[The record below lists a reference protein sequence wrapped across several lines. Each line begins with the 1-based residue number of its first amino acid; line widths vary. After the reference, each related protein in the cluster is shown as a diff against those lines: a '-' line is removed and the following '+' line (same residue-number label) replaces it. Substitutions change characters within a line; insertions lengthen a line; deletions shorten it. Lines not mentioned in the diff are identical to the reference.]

1 MGEPTSN
8 VKVAVRVRPMNRR
21 ELGLATKC
29 VVDMEGNQTILA
41 HPTTKP
47 GERKPPKTFAFD
59 YCFWSMDET
68 NTEKFSSQETVFK
81 CVGADILENAFQ
93 GYNACIFAYGQT
105 GSGKSYTMMG
115 AADNGGLIPRL
126 CVTLFD
132 SIVSKSNEILSFKV
146 EVSYMEIYNE
156 KVRDLLD
163 PGTTKHNLKVREH
176 KILGPY
182 VDGLQVLAVTK
193 YEDIEKLMNEGNKS
207 RTVAATSMNEESSRS
222 HAVFNIIVTQTLKD
236 LASGVTGEK
245 VSKVSLVDLAG
256 SERAAKTGA
265 AGERLKE
272 GSNIN
277 KSLSTLGLVIS
288 TLADQSAG
296 KGAKNKFVP
305 YRDSVLTWLLK
316 DNLGGNSKTAMIATI
331 SPALD
336 NYEETLSTL
345 RYADRAKRIVNHAVV
360 NEDPNARIIR
370 ELREEVDKL
379 KVQLTEAESLKAPDL
394 KERLLESEKLM
405 KDMTTTWEEKLAKT
419 EKLHQERQQ
428 ALEKMGISVQT
439 SGIKVEQDK
448 NFLVNLNADP
458 SLNELLVY
466 YLKDHTLVG
475 RPDAPTP
482 QDIQL
487 SGLGIQPEHCIID
500 LEGEDVYITPM
511 PEARCCVNGDCV
523 TQKTLLRNGNRIFL
537 GNHHFF
543 RINCPRS
550 GVGSVASTPDVEV
563 SRADYDFAQ
572 NEVMMVELMND
583 PIQNA
588 MKSLESQHEKDK
600 EGALEKQR
608 EMYEKKLEVL
618 RQQLSSPVQNKQAVE
633 SFGGLSHAVSNPN
646 LHPRYTQ
653 WVEERDELFRQG
665 LAKLRE
671 EIVKANALV
680 REANSLAQELEKM
693 TEFHVTLQIPASNL
707 SPNRK
712 RGIIISE
719 PAIQVKRKGR
729 STQVWSMEKL
739 ENRIIDMRDYYQEVM
754 EQGREIQDMEDRED
768 PFYESQENHNL
779 IGVANV
785 FLECL
790 YHDIRFEYAVPI
802 ISQQGEAS
810 GRLHVEVVK
819 VAGTVPDRLQADA
832 HSDGSSSES
841 HSSFEII
848 DPEGEGAPLG
858 GPLTFRLKILEATDL
873 PPSLSH
879 FVFCQYT
886 FWGHPSSVVVPPVIN
901 PELPS
906 YRSVKGTTMRFEHSR
921 EFTVNVSEEFMD
933 FLENGAW
940 SIEVWGHRSAGF
952 DSTKPGWEVDHVS
965 QKAKSLRD
973 RWGELIRK
981 IELWVEIQELNE
993 QGEYTPVELQ
1003 VKPEVLTG
1011 GVFQLRQGHSRR
1023 IQVKVKPVH
1032 NSGTLPI
1039 ICESITSIA
1048 VGCVAARSKL
1058 QKGLDSYQE
1067 DDLTLL
1073 RERWSEA
1080 LMRRRDYLDKQI
1092 QQMINKEYK
1101 SDNDKEREGSL
1112 IDQWVCLT
1120 EERNAVLV
1128 PAPNS
1133 GIPGAPADWSP
1144 PHGMEIHIPVLFL
1157 DLNAD
1162 DMSTPGLR
1170 EGPQAAG
1177 VNSILPKEHGT
1188 KLFNLPIIKYMEKDE
1203 LEVCA
1208 VASWDSSIH
1217 DSINLNRIT
1226 PSNERV
1232 YLITKVTVRLSHP
1245 ASMELVL
1252 RKRICV
1258 NIYKKQGFMA
1268 SLKKNL
1274 DIGQKDMVTAC
1285 GITYEVVS
1293 NIPKASEEIEDRET
1307 LAMMAVSGVD
1317 NETTEG
1323 ESYIEK
1329 YTKGVSAVE
1338 SILALDRLRQ
1348 EVAVKET
1355 LAAIGRP
1362 LRKVASVPNIQQAMS
1377 RLESPG
1383 SRDEEYGSPRSESH
1397 GDISSSLPLQLTEN
1411 HSLPNQHYLH
1421 KDMFRPRVKESSRD
1435 SLGSPDYPLGSPVG
1449 VFPFGSPKAASPIT
1463 KFSKPLRP
1471 VLEEL
1476 NKELTPLLDKEK
1488 DDIPQEDEKTPLATE
1503 DGAFRF
1509 TTSAPVQIPVPKE
1522 SSLDAPRGSRFE
1534 DEEISLSPIFI
1545 RVPFQEPSPQD
1556 QSADREKRISL
1567 LLDEPIASS
1576 PLRIRGEMAPRA
1588 SAAQLSRQ
1596 PPPHHSSSSSS
1607 SSDSSSSN
1615 STEEGSLSDPTSPT
1629 MFLNLHADVQSPPK
1643 SKRGLRHMD
1652 EKDNSAVETEIQL
1665 EEEVDVRQTS
1675 DLDVHEEDTGSSD
1688 SSDSSNSTDSLDTSD
1703 DEDEN
1708 ETMATHSINIPASS
1722 SSSHRNPRQHEENH
1736 REEDFAEFEAYNPTK
1751 DLDMSFEVPDQE
1763 ESAASPPLEQ
1773 VAKTDLVTPVS
1784 DASDDLQRGST
1795 RSVTSSGYGSQA
1807 ASNLTLADEAIL
1819 NDGVNGQKGKD
1830 VSTDLEDA
1838 AAKISDDKR
1847 DTSDSDFDE
1856 DSLTHDGDAS
1866 QSEVSPRLQR
1876 PNTLLLDSSC
1886 KPERTDQESGPAV
1899 AEDVDVSEPTLD
1911 DDTNVVIQPEND
1923 DNGEQERT
1931 EHTEADPN
1939 ASSSEGLQTLTATD
1953 TQVLEGNAQEA
1964 EKLKSLEDNKNE
1976 DDEITASQPSEALI
1990 AGEDSLESSE
2000 PLTPYQP
2007 EPTVVEEQ
2015 LVEFQESVSET
2026 KLQGGP
2032 SEVQEEPTELPEE
2045 DSEAPS
2051 AELKEQLLEEERIH
2065 DGMPNEEA
2073 STEKPNDFHHEE
2085 ANTQDTSTVVL
2096 NDAHPSISLEAPEK
2110 SEELAESTNDASNI
2124 TEATAQAAK
2133 DELPDQTLY
2142 KVDSGYYSPTNTLT
2156 RGKTK
2161 EEEEDV
2167 TPTEQTNAF
2176 FEEEG
2181 DLSISSQEVP
2191 SSETEDGEK
2200 TPTLESLSPHTEN
2213 SGPSTAC
2220 VHASYESEEVDE
2232 ESNTSA
2238 DMSCEEQRI
2247 EDIPKALEPPQ
2258 LVVPETENDEELAE
2272 RTEDPEGESNSALL
2286 NAAETSTPD
2295 NLSDAD
2301 DNLSVCSVDSRPDSR
2316 RGSVIEVPPWLGV
2329 GEYVDVGRDKHGVVK
2344 FVGETEFASG
2354 PWVGVELDMDAGRN
2368 DGEVKG
2374 VRYFKCRPNYGIF
2387 VRPDKV
2393 TQASR
2398 RRSTRSRPSP
2408 SSSKSTS
2415 SKGTSSQVGTS
2426 PGQKSSQ
2433 RVSGSNTLPRTKR
2446 KEKTNS

>member
-29 VVDMEGNQTILA
+29 VVDMEGNQTILG

-47 GERKPPKTFAFD
+47 GDRKPPKTFAFD

-68 NTEKFSSQETVFK
+68 NTEKFSSQEIVFK
-81 CVGADILENAFQ
+81 SVGADILENAFQ

-115 AADNGGLIPRL
+115 TADNGGLIPRL
-126 CVTLFD
+126 CLSLFD
-132 SIVSKSNEILSFKV
+132 SIVSKSNEMLSFKV

-182 VDGLQVLAVTK
+182 VDGLQILAVTK

-296 KGAKNKFVP
+296 KGHKNKFVP

-394 KERLLESEKLM
+394 KERLVESEKLM

-487 SGLGIQPEHCIID
+487 SGLGIQTEHCIMD
-500 LEGEDVYITPM
+500 LEGEDVYLTPM

-608 EMYEKKLEVL
+608 EMYEKKLEML
-618 RQQLSSPVQNKQAVE
+618 RQQLSSPVQNKQLPGSE
-633 SFGGLSHAVSNPN
+633 SFGGLSHGVSNPN

-819 VAGTVPDRLQADA
+819 VAGTIPDRLQADA

-848 DPEGEGAPLG
+848 DQEGEGAPLG

-886 FWGHPSSVVVPPVIN
+886 FWGHSSSVVVPPVIN

-921 EFTVNVSEEFMD
+921 EFTVNVTEEFMD

-1067 DDLTLL
+1067 DDLNLL

-1101 SDNDKEREGSL
+1101 TDNDKEREGSL

-1252 RKRICV
+1252 RKRVCV

-1383 SRDEEYGSPRSESH
+1383 SRDEEYGSHLRLPRSESH

-1421 KDMFRPRVKESSRD
+1421 KDMFRPRVKEGSRE

-1449 VFPFGSPKAASPIT
+1449 VFPFGSPKAASPMGS

-1476 NKELTPLLDKEK
+1476 NKELTPLLDQEK
-1488 DDIPQEDEKTPLATE
+1488 
-1503 DGAFRF
+1503 
-1509 TTSAPVQIPVPKE
+1509 
-1522 SSLDAPRGSRFE
+1522 
-1534 DEEISLSPIFI
+1534 
-1545 RVPFQEPSPQD
+1545 
-1556 QSADREKRISL
+1556 
-1567 LLDEPIASS
+1567 
-1576 PLRIRGEMAPRA
+1576 
-1588 SAAQLSRQ
+1588 
-1596 PPPHHSSSSSS
+1596 
-1607 SSDSSSSN
+1607 
-1615 STEEGSLSDPTSPT
+1615 
-1629 MFLNLHADVQSPPK
+1629 
-1643 SKRGLRHMD
+1643 
-1652 EKDNSAVETEIQL
+1652 
-1665 EEEVDVRQTS
+1665 
-1675 DLDVHEEDTGSSD
+1675 
-1688 SSDSSNSTDSLDTSD
+1688 SD
-1703 DEDEN
+1703 DEDES
-1708 ETMATHSINIPASS
+1708 ETMATHSISIPASS
-1722 SSSHRNPRQHEENH
+1722 SHHNQRQHEENH
-1736 REEDFAEFEAYNPTK
+1736 TREEDFAEFEAYNPTK
-1751 DLDMSFEVPDQE
+1751 DLDMSFEGPEQE
-1763 ESAASPPLEQ
+1763 ENAASPPLEQ
-1773 VAKTDLVTPVS
+1773 IAKTDLVTPVS

-1807 ASNLTLADEAIL
+1807 ASNLTLADEMIL

-1830 VSTDLEDA
+1830 VATDLADA
-1838 AAKISDDKR
+1838 AAKISHDKR
-1847 DTSDSDFDE
+1847 DTSDSDFEE
-1856 DSLTHDGDAS
+1856 DSPIQDGAS

-1876 PNTLLLDSSC
+1876 PNTLPLDSSC
-1886 KPERTDQESGPAV
+1886 KPSEPERTAQESSPT
-1899 AEDVDVSEPTLD
+1899 VDDNVEEKERTLD
-1911 DDTNVVIQPEND
+1911 DDMNVVVQSEND
-1923 DNGEQERT
+1923 DIKEQKRT
-1931 EHTEADPN
+1931 DQNETEPDESECQGLPTLA
-1939 ASSSEGLQTLTATD
+1939 ASD
-1953 TQVLEGNAQEA
+1953 TQAIENDTQEA
-1964 EKLKSLEDNKNE
+1964 ERVDSLEDSKTE
-1976 DDEITASQPSEALI
+1976 DNDITEPSEALPI
-1990 AGEDSLESSE
+1990 TEESLETSE
-2000 PLTPYQP
+2000 PLTPYQA

-2015 LVEFQESVSET
+2015 LVEFQELVSET
-2026 KLQGGP
+2026 KIQEGP
-2032 SEVQEEPTELPEE
+2032 SQAQEEPTEILEADSKGPSELEEELIPEHQE
-2045 DSEAPS
+2045 GFDEAP
-2051 AELKEQLLEEERIH
+2051 EEERI
-2065 DGMPNEEA
+2065 DEDVPDESEPTEEH
-2073 STEKPNDFHHEE
+2073 NDFQHDQEIS
-2085 ANTQDTSTVVL
+2085 TQETSNIVL
-2096 NDAHPSISLEAPEK
+2096 NDAHPTICLEDPESTEK
-2110 SEELAESTNDASNI
+2110 SEEPTESSNDTSNI
-2124 TEATAQAAK
+2124 AEPAARSAK
-2133 DELPDQTLY
+2133 DELAEQTLC

-2156 RGKTK
+2156 RGKNK
-2161 EEEEDV
+2161 EEDDV
-2167 TPTEQTNAF
+2167 TPTGEQSF
-2176 FEEEG
+2176 FKEEI
-2181 DLSISSQEVP
+2181 DSSISNQEVP
-2191 SSETEDGEK
+2191 LSETEDGEK
-2200 TPTLESLSPHTEN
+2200 TPTLESVSPHIEN
-2213 SGPSTAC
+2213 SGP
-2220 VHASYESEEVDE
+2220 ASVQASHESADEDE
-2232 ESNTSA
+2232 EIPPSA
-2238 DMSCEEQRI
+2238 DASCKEQMI

-2258 LVVPETENDEELAE
+2258 LVLPETENSQELTD
-2272 RTEDPEGESNSALL
+2272 RTENPEDESNLALL
-2286 NAAETSTPD
+2286 NAAGTSTPD
-2295 NLSDAD
+2295 NMSDAD
-2301 DNLSVCSVDSRPDSR
+2301 DNLSVCSIDSRPDSR

-2329 GEYVDVGRDKHGVVK
+2329 GEYVSVGRDKYGVVK
-2344 FVGETEFASG
+2344 FVGETVFASG
-2354 PWVGVELDMDAGRN
+2354 MWVGVELDIDTGKN

-2408 SSSKSTS
+2408 GSTKPLPKGMSSSQ
-2415 SKGTSSQVGTS
+2415 GGTS

-2433 RVSGSNTLPRTKR
+2433 RPSGSNTLPRTKR
-2446 KEKTNS
+2446 KEKANS

>member
-819 VAGTVPDRLQADA
+819 VAGTVPDRLQTDA

-1080 LMRRRDYLDKQI
+1080 LMRRRDYLDEQI
-1092 QQMINKEYK
+1092 HQMINKEYK

-1188 KLFNLPIIKYMEKDE
+1188 KLFNLPIIKYMEKD
-1203 LEVCA
+1203 VCA

-1488 DDIPQEDEKTPLATE
+1488 
-1503 DGAFRF
+1503 
-1509 TTSAPVQIPVPKE
+1509 
-1522 SSLDAPRGSRFE
+1522 
-1534 DEEISLSPIFI
+1534 
-1545 RVPFQEPSPQD
+1545 
-1556 QSADREKRISL
+1556 
-1567 LLDEPIASS
+1567 
-1576 PLRIRGEMAPRA
+1576 
-1588 SAAQLSRQ
+1588 
-1596 PPPHHSSSSSS
+1596 
-1607 SSDSSSSN
+1607 
-1615 STEEGSLSDPTSPT
+1615 
-1629 MFLNLHADVQSPPK
+1629 
-1643 SKRGLRHMD
+1643 
-1652 EKDNSAVETEIQL
+1652 
-1665 EEEVDVRQTS
+1665 
-1675 DLDVHEEDTGSSD
+1675 
-1688 SSDSSNSTDSLDTSD
+1688 SD
-1703 DEDEN
+1703 DEDES
-1708 ETMATHSINIPASS
+1708 ETMATHSINIPAS

-1876 PNTLLLDSSC
+1876 PNTLPLDSSC

-1899 AEDVDVSEPTLD
+1899 AENDDVNEPTLN
-1911 DDTNVVIQPEND
+1911 DDTNVVTQPEND

-1964 EKLKSLEDNKNE
+1964 EKLNSLEDNKNE
-1976 DDEITASQPSEALI
+1976 DGEITASQPSEALI
-1990 AGEDSLESSE
+1990 AGEDSLEYSE
-2000 PLTPYQP
+2000 PLTPCQP

-2032 SEVQEEPTELPEE
+2032 SKVQEEPTELPEE

-2051 AELKEQLLEEERIH
+2051 AELVEQLLEEERIH
-2065 DGMPNEEA
+2065 DDISNEGA
-2073 STEKPNDFHHEE
+2073 STENPNDFHQEE
-2085 ANTQDTSTVVL
+2085 QANTEEVSTVVL
-2096 NDAHPSISLEAPEK
+2096 NDAHPSISLEGPEK
-2110 SEELAESTNDASNI
+2110 SEELAESTNEASNI

-2181 DLSISSQEVP
+2181 DSSISSQEVP

-2200 TPTLESLSPHTEN
+2200 TPTLESLSPHIEN
-2213 SGPSTAC
+2213 SGPSTAR

-2238 DMSCEEQRI
+2238 DASCEEQRI

-2258 LVVPETENDEELAE
+2258 LVVPETENDQELAE
-2272 RTEDPEGESNSALL
+2272 RTEDPEGGSNSALL

-2329 GEYVDVGRDKHGVVK
+2329 GEYVDVGRDKHGMVK

-2354 PWVGVELDMDAGRN
+2354 PWVGVELDMDSGRN

-2408 SSSKSTS
+2408 SSSKSAS
-2415 SKGTSSQVGTS
+2415 SKGTSSSQVGTS

-2433 RVSGSNTLPRTKR
+2433 RVYGSNTLPRTKR

>member
-29 VVDMEGNQTILA
+29 VVDMEGNQTILG

-47 GERKPPKTFAFD
+47 GDRKPPKTFAFD

-68 NTEKFSSQETVFK
+68 NTEKFSSQEIVFK
-81 CVGADILENAFQ
+81 SVGADILENAFQ

-115 AADNGGLIPRL
+115 TADNGGLIPRL
-126 CVTLFD
+126 CLSLFD
-132 SIVSKSNEILSFKV
+132 SIVSKSNEMLSFKV

-182 VDGLQVLAVTK
+182 VDGLQILAVTK

-296 KGAKNKFVP
+296 KGHKNKFVP

-394 KERLLESEKLM
+394 KERLVESEKLM

-487 SGLGIQPEHCIID
+487 SGLGIQTEHCIMD
-500 LEGEDVYITPM
+500 LEGEDVYLTPM

-608 EMYEKKLEVL
+608 EMYEKKLEML
-618 RQQLSSPVQNKQAVE
+618 RQQLSSPVQNKQLPGSE
-633 SFGGLSHAVSNPN
+633 SFGGLSHGVSNPN

-819 VAGTVPDRLQADA
+819 VAGTIPDRLQADA

-848 DPEGEGAPLG
+848 DQEGEGAPLG

-886 FWGHPSSVVVPPVIN
+886 FWGHSSSVVVPPVIN

-921 EFTVNVSEEFMD
+921 EFTVNVTEEFMD

-1067 DDLTLL
+1067 DDLNLL

-1080 LMRRRDYLDKQI
+1080 LMRRREHLDKQI

-1101 SDNDKEREGSL
+1101 TDNDKEREGSL

-1188 KLFNLPIIKYMEKDE
+1188 KLFNLPIIKYMEKD
-1203 LEVCA
+1203 VCA

-1252 RKRICV
+1252 RKRVCV

-1383 SRDEEYGSPRSESH
+1383 SRDEEYGSHLRLPRSESH

-1421 KDMFRPRVKESSRD
+1421 KDMFRPRVKEGSRE

-1449 VFPFGSPKAASPIT
+1449 VFPFGSPKAASPMGS

-1476 NKELTPLLDKEK
+1476 NKELTPLLDQEK
-1488 DDIPQEDEKTPLATE
+1488 GDSPQEEEKTPLATE

-1509 TTSAPVQIPVPKE
+1509 TTSAPVQIPTPKDG
-1522 SSLDAPRGSRFE
+1522 SLDVLRSGRFVDE
-1534 DEEISLSPIFI
+1534 DISVSPIFI

-1556 QSADREKRISL
+1556 KAADREKRISL
-1567 LLDEPIASS
+1567 LLDEPIANS
-1576 PLRIRGEMAPRA
+1576 PIRIQGEMAPRV
-1588 SAAQLSRQ
+1588 SAPAAGLPRQ
-1596 PPPHHSSSSSS
+1596 PAPQGSSSSSS

-1615 STEEGSLSDPTSPT
+1615 S
-1629 MFLNLHADVQSPPK
+1629 
-1643 SKRGLRHMD
+1643 
-1652 EKDNSAVETEIQL
+1652 
-1665 EEEVDVRQTS
+1665 
-1675 DLDVHEEDTGSSD
+1675 
-1688 SSDSSNSTDSLDTSD
+1688 SD
-1703 DEDEN
+1703 DENES
-1708 ETMATHSINIPASS
+1708 ETMATHSISIPASS
-1722 SSSHRNPRQHEENH
+1722 SHHNQRQCEENH
-1736 REEDFAEFEAYNPTK
+1736 AREEDFAEFEAYNPTK
-1751 DLDMSFEVPDQE
+1751 DLDMSFEGPEQE
-1763 ESAASPPLEQ
+1763 ENAASPPPEQ

-1807 ASNLTLADEAIL
+1807 ASNLTLADETIL

-1830 VSTDLEDA
+1830 VATDLEDA
-1838 AAKISDDKR
+1838 AAKISHDKR
-1847 DTSDSDFDE
+1847 DTSDSDFEE
-1856 DSLTHDGDAS
+1856 DSPIQDGAS

-1876 PNTLLLDSSC
+1876 PNTLPLDSSC
-1886 KPERTDQESGPAV
+1886 KPSEPERTDHESSPTV
-1899 AEDVDVSEPTLD
+1899 ADNVEEKERTLGD
-1911 DDTNVVIQPEND
+1911 DMNVVIQSEND
-1923 DNGEQERT
+1923 DIKEQKRT
-1931 EHTEADPN
+1931 DQNETEPDESECQGLPTLA
-1939 ASSSEGLQTLTATD
+1939 ASD
-1953 TQVLEGNAQEA
+1953 TQAIESDTQEA
-1964 EKLKSLEDNKNE
+1964 ERVDSLEDSKTEDNE
-1976 DDEITASQPSEALI
+1976 IKEPSEASLI
-1990 AGEDSLESSE
+1990 TEESVETSE
-2000 PLTPYQP
+2000 PLTPYQA

-2015 LVEFQESVSET
+2015 LVEFQELVSET
-2026 KLQGGP
+2026 KIQEGP
-2032 SEVQEEPTELPEE
+2032 SKVQEEQTELPEA
-2045 DSEAPS
+2045 DSEGPS
-2051 AELKEQLLEEERIH
+2051 GTVPKDQDQELEEQLLPEHQAEFDRAPEEERI
-2065 DGMPNEEA
+2065 DEDVPDESEP
-2073 STEKPNDFHHEE
+2073 TEKPNDYQHDQEI
-2085 ANTQDTSTVVL
+2085 NTQETSNIVL
-2096 NDAHPSISLEAPEK
+2096 NDAHPTICLEGPESTEK
-2110 SEELAESTNDASNI
+2110 SEEPTESSNDTSNI
-2124 TEATAQAAK
+2124 AETAGRSAK
-2133 DELPDQTLY
+2133 DELAEQTLC

-2156 RGKTK
+2156 RGKNK
-2161 EEEEDV
+2161 EEDDV
-2167 TPTEQTNAF
+2167 TPTGEQSF
-2176 FEEEG
+2176 FKEEI
-2181 DLSISSQEVP
+2181 DSSISNQEVP

-2200 TPTLESLSPHTEN
+2200 TPTLESVSPHIEN
-2213 SGPSTAC
+2213 SGPSTASAM
-2220 VHASYESEEVDE
+2220 ASHESADEDE
-2232 ESNTSA
+2232 EIPPSA
-2238 DMSCEEQRI
+2238 DASCEEQRI

-2258 LVVPETENDEELAE
+2258 LVLPETENSQELTD
-2272 RTEDPEGESNSALL
+2272 RTENPEVESNLALL
-2286 NAAETSTPD
+2286 NAAGTSTPD
-2295 NLSDAD
+2295 NMSDAD
-2301 DNLSVCSVDSRPDSR
+2301 DNLSVCSIDSRPDSR

-2329 GEYVDVGRDKHGVVK
+2329 GEYVSVGRDKHGVVK

-2354 PWVGVELDMDAGRN
+2354 MWVGVELDIDTGKN

-2408 SSSKSTS
+2408 GSTKPLPKGMSSSQ
-2415 SKGTSSQVGTS
+2415 GGTS

-2433 RVSGSNTLPRTKR
+2433 RPSGSNTLPRTKR

>member
-29 VVDMEGNQTILA
+29 VVDMEGNQTILG

-47 GERKPPKTFAFD
+47 GDRKPPKTFAFD

-68 NTEKFSSQETVFK
+68 NTEKFSSQEIVFK
-81 CVGADILENAFQ
+81 SVGADILENAFQ

-115 AADNGGLIPRL
+115 TADNGGLIPRL
-126 CVTLFD
+126 CLSLFD
-132 SIVSKSNEILSFKV
+132 SIVSKSNEMLSFKV

-182 VDGLQVLAVTK
+182 VDGLQILAVTK

-296 KGAKNKFVP
+296 KGHKNKFVP

-394 KERLLESEKLM
+394 KERLVESEKLM

-487 SGLGIQPEHCIID
+487 SGLGIQTEHCIMD
-500 LEGEDVYITPM
+500 LEGEDVYLTPM

-608 EMYEKKLEVL
+608 EMYEKKLEML
-618 RQQLSSPVQNKQAVE
+618 RQQLSSPVQNKQLPGSE
-633 SFGGLSHAVSNPN
+633 SFGGLSHGVSNPN

-819 VAGTVPDRLQADA
+819 VAGTIPDRLQADA

-848 DPEGEGAPLG
+848 DQEGEGAPLG

-886 FWGHPSSVVVPPVIN
+886 FWGHSSSVVVPPVIN

-921 EFTVNVSEEFMD
+921 EFTVNVTEEFMD

-1067 DDLTLL
+1067 DDLNLL

-1101 SDNDKEREGSL
+1101 TDNDKEREGSL

-1188 KLFNLPIIKYMEKDE
+1188 KLFNLPIIKYMEKD
-1203 LEVCA
+1203 VCA

-1252 RKRICV
+1252 RKRVCV

-1383 SRDEEYGSPRSESH
+1383 SRDEEYGSHLRLPRSESH

-1421 KDMFRPRVKESSRD
+1421 KDMFRPRVKEGSRE

-1449 VFPFGSPKAASPIT
+1449 VFPFGSPKAASPMGS

-1476 NKELTPLLDKEK
+1476 NKELTPLLDQEK
-1488 DDIPQEDEKTPLATE
+1488 
-1503 DGAFRF
+1503 
-1509 TTSAPVQIPVPKE
+1509 
-1522 SSLDAPRGSRFE
+1522 
-1534 DEEISLSPIFI
+1534 
-1545 RVPFQEPSPQD
+1545 
-1556 QSADREKRISL
+1556 
-1567 LLDEPIASS
+1567 
-1576 PLRIRGEMAPRA
+1576 
-1588 SAAQLSRQ
+1588 
-1596 PPPHHSSSSSS
+1596 
-1607 SSDSSSSN
+1607 
-1615 STEEGSLSDPTSPT
+1615 TEEGSLSDPTSPT
-1629 MFLNLHADVQSPPK
+1629 MFLNLHADVQSPPT
-1643 SKRGLRHMD
+1643 STQGQRHM
-1652 EKDNSAVETEIQL
+1652 
-1665 EEEVDVRQTS
+1665 
-1675 DLDVHEEDTGSSD
+1675 
-1688 SSDSSNSTDSLDTSD
+1688 SD
-1703 DEDEN
+1703 DEDES
-1708 ETMATHSINIPASS
+1708 ETMATHSISIPASS
-1722 SSSHRNPRQHEENH
+1722 SHHNQRQHEENH
-1736 REEDFAEFEAYNPTK
+1736 TREEDFAEFEAYNPTK
-1751 DLDMSFEVPDQE
+1751 DLDMSFEGPEQE
-1763 ESAASPPLEQ
+1763 ENAASPPLEQ
-1773 VAKTDLVTPVS
+1773 IAKTDLVTPVS

-1807 ASNLTLADEAIL
+1807 ASNLTLADEMIL

-1830 VSTDLEDA
+1830 VATDLADA
-1838 AAKISDDKR
+1838 AAKISHDKR
-1847 DTSDSDFDE
+1847 DTSDSDFEE
-1856 DSLTHDGDAS
+1856 DSPIQDGAS

-1876 PNTLLLDSSC
+1876 PNTLPLDSSC
-1886 KPERTDQESGPAV
+1886 KPSEPERTAQESSPT
-1899 AEDVDVSEPTLD
+1899 VDDNVEEKERTLD
-1911 DDTNVVIQPEND
+1911 DDMNVVVQSEND
-1923 DNGEQERT
+1923 DIKEQKRT
-1931 EHTEADPN
+1931 DQNETEPDESECQGLPTLA
-1939 ASSSEGLQTLTATD
+1939 ASD
-1953 TQVLEGNAQEA
+1953 TQAIENDTQEA
-1964 EKLKSLEDNKNE
+1964 ERVDSLEDSKTE
-1976 DDEITASQPSEALI
+1976 DNDITEPSEALPI
-1990 AGEDSLESSE
+1990 TEESLETSE
-2000 PLTPYQP
+2000 PLTPYQA

-2015 LVEFQESVSET
+2015 LVEFQELVSET
-2026 KLQGGP
+2026 KIQEGP
-2032 SEVQEEPTELPEE
+2032 SQAQEEPTEILEADSKGPSELEEELIPEHQE
-2045 DSEAPS
+2045 GFDEAP
-2051 AELKEQLLEEERIH
+2051 EEERI
-2065 DGMPNEEA
+2065 DEDVPDESEPTEEH
-2073 STEKPNDFHHEE
+2073 NDFQHDQEIS
-2085 ANTQDTSTVVL
+2085 TQETSNIVL
-2096 NDAHPSISLEAPEK
+2096 NDAHPTICLEDPESTEK
-2110 SEELAESTNDASNI
+2110 SEEPTESSNDTSNI
-2124 TEATAQAAK
+2124 AEPAARSAK
-2133 DELPDQTLY
+2133 DELAEQTLC

-2156 RGKTK
+2156 RGKNK
-2161 EEEEDV
+2161 EEDDV
-2167 TPTEQTNAF
+2167 TPTGEQSF
-2176 FEEEG
+2176 FKEEI
-2181 DLSISSQEVP
+2181 DSSISNQEVP
-2191 SSETEDGEK
+2191 LSETEDGEK
-2200 TPTLESLSPHTEN
+2200 TPTLESVSPHIEN
-2213 SGPSTAC
+2213 SGP
-2220 VHASYESEEVDE
+2220 ASVQASHESADEDE
-2232 ESNTSA
+2232 EIPPSA
-2238 DMSCEEQRI
+2238 DASCKEQMI

-2258 LVVPETENDEELAE
+2258 LVLPETENSQELTD
-2272 RTEDPEGESNSALL
+2272 RTENPEDESNLALL
-2286 NAAETSTPD
+2286 NAAGTSTPD
-2295 NLSDAD
+2295 NMSDAD
-2301 DNLSVCSVDSRPDSR
+2301 DNLSVCSIDSRPDSR

-2329 GEYVDVGRDKHGVVK
+2329 GEYVSVGRDKYGVVK
-2344 FVGETEFASG
+2344 FVGETVFASG
-2354 PWVGVELDMDAGRN
+2354 MWVGVELDIDTGKN

-2408 SSSKSTS
+2408 GSTKPLPKGMSSSQ
-2415 SKGTSSQVGTS
+2415 GGTS

-2433 RVSGSNTLPRTKR
+2433 RPSGSNTLPRTKR
-2446 KEKTNS
+2446 KEKANS

>member
-1383 SRDEEYGSPRSESH
+1383 SRDEEYGSHLRLPRSESH

-1488 DDIPQEDEKTPLATE
+1488 
-1503 DGAFRF
+1503 
-1509 TTSAPVQIPVPKE
+1509 
-1522 SSLDAPRGSRFE
+1522 
-1534 DEEISLSPIFI
+1534 
-1545 RVPFQEPSPQD
+1545 
-1556 QSADREKRISL
+1556 
-1567 LLDEPIASS
+1567 
-1576 PLRIRGEMAPRA
+1576 
-1588 SAAQLSRQ
+1588 
-1596 PPPHHSSSSSS
+1596 
-1607 SSDSSSSN
+1607 
-1615 STEEGSLSDPTSPT
+1615 
-1629 MFLNLHADVQSPPK
+1629 
-1643 SKRGLRHMD
+1643 
-1652 EKDNSAVETEIQL
+1652 
-1665 EEEVDVRQTS
+1665 
-1675 DLDVHEEDTGSSD
+1675 
-1688 SSDSSNSTDSLDTSD
+1688 SD

>member
-29 VVDMEGNQTILA
+29 VVDMEGNQTILG

-47 GERKPPKTFAFD
+47 GDRKPPKTFAFD

-68 NTEKFSSQETVFK
+68 NTEKFSSQEIVFK
-81 CVGADILENAFQ
+81 SVGADILENAFQ

-115 AADNGGLIPRL
+115 TADNGGLIPRL
-126 CVTLFD
+126 CLSLFD
-132 SIVSKSNEILSFKV
+132 SIVSKSNEMLSFKV

-182 VDGLQVLAVTK
+182 VDGLQILAVTK

-296 KGAKNKFVP
+296 KGHKNKFVP

-394 KERLLESEKLM
+394 KERLVESEKLM

-487 SGLGIQPEHCIID
+487 SGLGIQTEHCIMD
-500 LEGEDVYITPM
+500 LEGEDVYLTPM

-608 EMYEKKLEVL
+608 EMYEKKLEML
-618 RQQLSSPVQNKQAVE
+618 RQQLSSPVQNKQLPGSE
-633 SFGGLSHAVSNPN
+633 SFGGLSHGVSNPN

-819 VAGTVPDRLQADA
+819 VAGTIPDRLQADA

-848 DPEGEGAPLG
+848 DQEGEGAPLG

-886 FWGHPSSVVVPPVIN
+886 FWGHSSSVVVPPVIN

-921 EFTVNVSEEFMD
+921 EFTVNVTEEFMD

-1067 DDLTLL
+1067 DDLNLL

-1080 LMRRRDYLDKQI
+1080 LMRRREHLDKQI

-1101 SDNDKEREGSL
+1101 TDNDKEREGSL

-1188 KLFNLPIIKYMEKDE
+1188 KLFNLPIIKYMEKD
-1203 LEVCA
+1203 VCA

-1252 RKRICV
+1252 RKRVCV

-1383 SRDEEYGSPRSESH
+1383 SRDEEYGSHLRLPRSESH

-1421 KDMFRPRVKESSRD
+1421 KDMFRPRVKEGSRE

-1449 VFPFGSPKAASPIT
+1449 VFPFGSPKAASPMGS

-1476 NKELTPLLDKEK
+1476 NKELTPLLDQEK
-1488 DDIPQEDEKTPLATE
+1488 
-1503 DGAFRF
+1503 
-1509 TTSAPVQIPVPKE
+1509 
-1522 SSLDAPRGSRFE
+1522 
-1534 DEEISLSPIFI
+1534 
-1545 RVPFQEPSPQD
+1545 
-1556 QSADREKRISL
+1556 
-1567 LLDEPIASS
+1567 
-1576 PLRIRGEMAPRA
+1576 
-1588 SAAQLSRQ
+1588 
-1596 PPPHHSSSSSS
+1596 
-1607 SSDSSSSN
+1607 
-1615 STEEGSLSDPTSPT
+1615 
-1629 MFLNLHADVQSPPK
+1629 
-1643 SKRGLRHMD
+1643 
-1652 EKDNSAVETEIQL
+1652 
-1665 EEEVDVRQTS
+1665 
-1675 DLDVHEEDTGSSD
+1675 
-1688 SSDSSNSTDSLDTSD
+1688 SD
-1703 DEDEN
+1703 DENES
-1708 ETMATHSINIPASS
+1708 ETMATHSISIPASS
-1722 SSSHRNPRQHEENH
+1722 SHHNQRQCEENH
-1736 REEDFAEFEAYNPTK
+1736 AREEDFAEFEAYNPTK
-1751 DLDMSFEVPDQE
+1751 DLDMSFEGPEQE
-1763 ESAASPPLEQ
+1763 ENAASPPPEQ

-1807 ASNLTLADEAIL
+1807 ASNLTLADETIL

-1830 VSTDLEDA
+1830 VATDLEDA
-1838 AAKISDDKR
+1838 AAKISHDKR
-1847 DTSDSDFDE
+1847 DTSDSDFEE
-1856 DSLTHDGDAS
+1856 DSPIQDGAS

-1876 PNTLLLDSSC
+1876 PNTLPLDSSC
-1886 KPERTDQESGPAV
+1886 KPSEPERTDHESSPTV
-1899 AEDVDVSEPTLD
+1899 ADNVEEKERTLGD
-1911 DDTNVVIQPEND
+1911 DMNVVIQSEND
-1923 DNGEQERT
+1923 DIKEQKRT
-1931 EHTEADPN
+1931 DQNETEPDESECQGLPTLA
-1939 ASSSEGLQTLTATD
+1939 ASD
-1953 TQVLEGNAQEA
+1953 TQAIESDTQEA
-1964 EKLKSLEDNKNE
+1964 ERVDSLEDSKTEDNE
-1976 DDEITASQPSEALI
+1976 IKEPSEASLI
-1990 AGEDSLESSE
+1990 TEESVETSE
-2000 PLTPYQP
+2000 PLTPYQA

-2015 LVEFQESVSET
+2015 LVEFQELVSET
-2026 KLQGGP
+2026 KIQEGP
-2032 SEVQEEPTELPEE
+2032 SKVQEEQTELPEA
-2045 DSEAPS
+2045 DSEGPS
-2051 AELKEQLLEEERIH
+2051 GTVPKDQDQELEEQLLPEHQAEFDRAPEEERI
-2065 DGMPNEEA
+2065 DEDVPDESEP
-2073 STEKPNDFHHEE
+2073 TEKPNDYQHDQEI
-2085 ANTQDTSTVVL
+2085 NTQETSNIVL
-2096 NDAHPSISLEAPEK
+2096 NDAHPTICLEGPESTEK
-2110 SEELAESTNDASNI
+2110 SEEPTESSNDTSNI
-2124 TEATAQAAK
+2124 AETAGRSAK
-2133 DELPDQTLY
+2133 DELAEQTLC

-2156 RGKTK
+2156 RGKNK
-2161 EEEEDV
+2161 EEDDV
-2167 TPTEQTNAF
+2167 TPTGEQSF
-2176 FEEEG
+2176 FKEEI
-2181 DLSISSQEVP
+2181 DSSISNQEVP

-2200 TPTLESLSPHTEN
+2200 TPTLESVSPHIEN
-2213 SGPSTAC
+2213 SGPSTASAM
-2220 VHASYESEEVDE
+2220 ASHESADEDE
-2232 ESNTSA
+2232 EIPPSA
-2238 DMSCEEQRI
+2238 DASCEEQRI

-2258 LVVPETENDEELAE
+2258 LVLPETENSQELTD
-2272 RTEDPEGESNSALL
+2272 RTENPEVESNLALL
-2286 NAAETSTPD
+2286 NAAGTSTPD
-2295 NLSDAD
+2295 NMSDAD
-2301 DNLSVCSVDSRPDSR
+2301 DNLSVCSIDSRPDSR

-2329 GEYVDVGRDKHGVVK
+2329 GEYVSVGRDKHGVVK

-2354 PWVGVELDMDAGRN
+2354 MWVGVELDIDTGKN

-2408 SSSKSTS
+2408 GSTKPLPKGMSSSQ
-2415 SKGTSSQVGTS
+2415 GGTS

-2433 RVSGSNTLPRTKR
+2433 RPSGSNTLPRTKR

>member
-29 VVDMEGNQTILA
+29 VVDMEGNQTILG

-59 YCFWSMDET
+59 HCFWSMDET

-115 AADNGGLIPRL
+115 TADNGGLIPRL
-126 CVTLFD
+126 CISLFE
-132 SIVSKSNEILSFKV
+132 SIMSKSNEILSFKV

-182 VDGLQVLAVTK
+182 VDGLQILAVTK

-296 KGAKNKFVP
+296 KGHKNKFVP

-345 RYADRAKRIVNHAVV
+345 RYADRAKRIVNHAVI

-394 KERLLESEKLM
+394 KERLVESEKLM

-618 RQQLSSPVQNKQAVE
+618 RQQLSSPVQNKQTVE
-633 SFGGLSHAVSNPN
+633 SFGGLSHGVSNPN

-819 VAGTVPDRLQADA
+819 VAGTIPDRLQADA
-832 HSDGSSSES
+832 RSDGSSSES

-848 DPEGEGAPLG
+848 DQEGEGAPLG

-921 EFTVNVSEEFMD
+921 EFTVNVTEEFMD

-965 QKAKSLRD
+965 QKAKSLSD

-1101 SDNDKEREGSL
+1101 TDNDKEREGSL

-1188 KLFNLPIIKYMEKDE
+1188 KLFNLPIIKYMEKD
-1203 LEVCA
+1203 VCA

-1252 RKRICV
+1252 RKRVCV

-1421 KDMFRPRVKESSRD
+1421 KDMFRNRVKEGSRE

-1449 VFPFGSPKAASPIT
+1449 VFPFGSPKAASPMAS

-1488 DDIPQEDEKTPLATE
+1488 
-1503 DGAFRF
+1503 
-1509 TTSAPVQIPVPKE
+1509 
-1522 SSLDAPRGSRFE
+1522 
-1534 DEEISLSPIFI
+1534 
-1545 RVPFQEPSPQD
+1545 
-1556 QSADREKRISL
+1556 
-1567 LLDEPIASS
+1567 
-1576 PLRIRGEMAPRA
+1576 
-1588 SAAQLSRQ
+1588 
-1596 PPPHHSSSSSS
+1596 
-1607 SSDSSSSN
+1607 
-1615 STEEGSLSDPTSPT
+1615 
-1629 MFLNLHADVQSPPK
+1629 
-1643 SKRGLRHMD
+1643 
-1652 EKDNSAVETEIQL
+1652 
-1665 EEEVDVRQTS
+1665 
-1675 DLDVHEEDTGSSD
+1675 
-1688 SSDSSNSTDSLDTSD
+1688 SD
-1703 DEDEN
+1703 DEDET

-1722 SSSHRNPRQHEENH
+1722 SSSHHNQRQHEEDH
-1736 REEDFAEFEAYNPTK
+1736 REEEFAEFEAYNPTK

-1763 ESAASPPLEQ
+1763 ENTASPPLGQ
-1773 VAKTDLVTPVS
+1773 AAKTDLVTPVS

-1807 ASNLTLADEAIL
+1807 ASSLTLADEAIL
-1819 NDGVNGQKGKD
+1819 NEGVNGQKETTMD
-1830 VSTDLEDA
+1830 DTA
-1838 AAKISDDKR
+1838 AAKITDDKR
-1847 DTSDSDFDE
+1847 DTSDSDFEE
-1856 DSLTHDGDAS
+1856 DSLIQDGVS

-1876 PNTLLLDSSC
+1876 PNTLPLDSSC
-1886 KPERTDQESGPAV
+1886 KPSEPERTDHESSPTIAHNDE
-1899 AEDVDVSEPTLD
+1899 AKERTLD
-1911 DDTNVVIQPEND
+1911 DDTNVVIQS
-1923 DNGEQERT
+1923 DNEQERT
-1931 EHTEADPN
+1931 DQTEGESGGPEN
-1939 ASSSEGLQTLTATD
+1939 QGLLKQTPSD
-1953 TQVLEGNAQEA
+1953 TQAIEGNTE
-1964 EKLKSLEDNKNE
+1964 ETERVETLEDSQTEDNE
-1976 DDEITASQPSEALI
+1976 IGQPQPSEAVPLKD
-1990 AGEDSLESSE
+1990 ESLESSE
-2000 PLTPYQP
+2000 PLTPYQS
-2007 EPTVVEEQ
+2007 EPAVVEEQ
-2015 LVEFQESVSET
+2015 LVEFQELVSET
-2026 KLQGGP
+2026 KLQEGP
-2032 SEVQEEPTELPEE
+2032 NKVQEEPTELSETEIPE
-2045 DSEAPS
+2045 
-2051 AELKEQLLEEERIH
+2051 AELPEIELPEADSKGPSEPEEQLLLEDQEGFQGALEEDRI
-2065 DGMPNEEA
+2065 DEDVAQEA
-2073 STEKPNDFHHEE
+2073 ESTEEPNDFQHDQEIDTHE
-2085 ANTQDTSTVVL
+2085 TSNVV
-2096 NDAHPSISLEAPEK
+2096 NDAHPPICSEGPEQ
-2110 SEELAESTNDASNI
+2110 SEESTESSNDALNV
-2124 TEATAQAAK
+2124 TETAARAAK
-2133 DELPDQTLY
+2133 DELTEQTLC

-2161 EEEEDV
+2161 EEDDV
-2167 TPTEQTNAF
+2167 TPTGEETF
-2176 FEEEG
+2176 FTEEI
-2181 DLSISSQEVP
+2181 DSSISNQQVP
-2191 SSETEDGEK
+2191 SSETDDGEK
-2200 TPTLESLSPHTEN
+2200 TPTLESVTQHIEN
-2213 SGPSTAC
+2213 SGPSTASAQDS
-2220 VHASYESEEVDE
+2220 HEAEDVDE
-2232 ESNTSA
+2232 ETNPPA
-2238 DMSCEEQRI
+2238 DALSEEQRI

-2258 LVVPETENDEELAE
+2258 LVLPENGKELADRTENAE
-2272 RTEDPEGESNSALL
+2272 GDSNTGLL
-2286 NAAETSTPD
+2286 NAAGTSTPD
-2295 NLSDAD
+2295 NMSDID
-2301 DNLSVCSVDSRPDSR
+2301 DNLSVCSGDSRPDSR
-2316 RGSVIEVPPWLGV
+2316 RGSVIEVPTWLGV
-2329 GEYVDVGRDKHGVVK
+2329 GEYVSVGRDKHGVVK

-2354 PWVGVELDMDAGRN
+2354 PWVGVELDLDTGRN

-2408 SSSKSTS
+2408 GSTKPLP
-2415 SKGTSSQVGTS
+2415 KGGTS
-2426 PGQKSSQ
+2426 PAQKSSSQ

>member
-819 VAGTVPDRLQADA
+819 VAGTVPDRLQTDA

-1080 LMRRRDYLDKQI
+1080 LMRRRDYLDEQI
-1092 QQMINKEYK
+1092 HQMINKEYK

-1188 KLFNLPIIKYMEKDE
+1188 KLFNLPIIKYMEKD
-1203 LEVCA
+1203 VCA

-1383 SRDEEYGSPRSESH
+1383 SRDEEYGSHLRLPRSESH

-1488 DDIPQEDEKTPLATE
+1488 
-1503 DGAFRF
+1503 
-1509 TTSAPVQIPVPKE
+1509 
-1522 SSLDAPRGSRFE
+1522 
-1534 DEEISLSPIFI
+1534 
-1545 RVPFQEPSPQD
+1545 
-1556 QSADREKRISL
+1556 
-1567 LLDEPIASS
+1567 
-1576 PLRIRGEMAPRA
+1576 
-1588 SAAQLSRQ
+1588 
-1596 PPPHHSSSSSS
+1596 
-1607 SSDSSSSN
+1607 
-1615 STEEGSLSDPTSPT
+1615 
-1629 MFLNLHADVQSPPK
+1629 
-1643 SKRGLRHMD
+1643 
-1652 EKDNSAVETEIQL
+1652 
-1665 EEEVDVRQTS
+1665 
-1675 DLDVHEEDTGSSD
+1675 
-1688 SSDSSNSTDSLDTSD
+1688 SD
-1703 DEDEN
+1703 DEDES
-1708 ETMATHSINIPASS
+1708 ETMATHSINIPAS

-1876 PNTLLLDSSC
+1876 PNTLPLDSSC

-1899 AEDVDVSEPTLD
+1899 AENDDVNEPTLN
-1911 DDTNVVIQPEND
+1911 DDTNVVTQPEND

-1964 EKLKSLEDNKNE
+1964 EKLNSLEDNKNE
-1976 DDEITASQPSEALI
+1976 DGEITASQPSEALI
-1990 AGEDSLESSE
+1990 AGEDSLEYSE
-2000 PLTPYQP
+2000 PLTPCQP

-2032 SEVQEEPTELPEE
+2032 SKVQEEPTELPEE

-2051 AELKEQLLEEERIH
+2051 AELVEQLLEEERIH
-2065 DGMPNEEA
+2065 DDISNEGA
-2073 STEKPNDFHHEE
+2073 STENPNDFHQEE
-2085 ANTQDTSTVVL
+2085 QANTEEVSTVVL
-2096 NDAHPSISLEAPEK
+2096 NDAHPSISLEGPEK
-2110 SEELAESTNDASNI
+2110 SEELAESTNEASNI

-2181 DLSISSQEVP
+2181 DSSISSQEVP

-2200 TPTLESLSPHTEN
+2200 TPTLESLSPHIEN
-2213 SGPSTAC
+2213 SGPSTAR

-2238 DMSCEEQRI
+2238 DASCEEQRI

-2258 LVVPETENDEELAE
+2258 LVVPETENDQELAE
-2272 RTEDPEGESNSALL
+2272 RTEDPEGGSNSALL

-2329 GEYVDVGRDKHGVVK
+2329 GEYVDVGRDKHGMVK

-2354 PWVGVELDMDAGRN
+2354 PWVGVELDMDSGRN

-2408 SSSKSTS
+2408 SSSKSAS
-2415 SKGTSSQVGTS
+2415 SKGTSSSQVGTS

-2433 RVSGSNTLPRTKR
+2433 RVYGSNTLPRTKR

>member
-1383 SRDEEYGSPRSESH
+1383 SRDEEYGSHLRLPRSESH

-1488 DDIPQEDEKTPLATE
+1488 
-1503 DGAFRF
+1503 
-1509 TTSAPVQIPVPKE
+1509 
-1522 SSLDAPRGSRFE
+1522 
-1534 DEEISLSPIFI
+1534 
-1545 RVPFQEPSPQD
+1545 
-1556 QSADREKRISL
+1556 
-1567 LLDEPIASS
+1567 
-1576 PLRIRGEMAPRA
+1576 
-1588 SAAQLSRQ
+1588 
-1596 PPPHHSSSSSS
+1596 
-1607 SSDSSSSN
+1607 
-1615 STEEGSLSDPTSPT
+1615 TEEGSLSDPTSPT

-1643 SKRGLRHMD
+1643 SKRGLRHM
-1652 EKDNSAVETEIQL
+1652 
-1665 EEEVDVRQTS
+1665 
-1675 DLDVHEEDTGSSD
+1675 
-1688 SSDSSNSTDSLDTSD
+1688 SD

>member
-29 VVDMEGNQTILA
+29 VVDMEGNQTILG

-47 GERKPPKTFAFD
+47 GDRKPPKTFAFD

-68 NTEKFSSQETVFK
+68 NTEKFSSQEIVFK
-81 CVGADILENAFQ
+81 SVGADILENAFQ

-115 AADNGGLIPRL
+115 TADNGGLIPRL
-126 CVTLFD
+126 CLSLFD
-132 SIVSKSNEILSFKV
+132 SIVSKSNEMLSFKV

-182 VDGLQVLAVTK
+182 VDGLQILAVTK

-296 KGAKNKFVP
+296 KGHKNKFVP

-394 KERLLESEKLM
+394 KERLVESEKLM

-487 SGLGIQPEHCIID
+487 SGLGIQTEHCIMD
-500 LEGEDVYITPM
+500 LEGEDVYLTPM

-608 EMYEKKLEVL
+608 EMYEKKLEML
-618 RQQLSSPVQNKQAVE
+618 RQQLSSPVQNKQLPGSE
-633 SFGGLSHAVSNPN
+633 SFGGLSHGVSNPN

-819 VAGTVPDRLQADA
+819 VAGTIPDRLQADA

-848 DPEGEGAPLG
+848 DQEGEGAPLG

-886 FWGHPSSVVVPPVIN
+886 FWGHSSSVVVPPVIN

-921 EFTVNVSEEFMD
+921 EFTVNVTEEFMD

-1067 DDLTLL
+1067 DDLNLL

-1101 SDNDKEREGSL
+1101 TDNDKEREGSL

-1188 KLFNLPIIKYMEKDE
+1188 KLFNLPIIKYMEKD
-1203 LEVCA
+1203 VCA

-1252 RKRICV
+1252 RKRVCV

-1421 KDMFRPRVKESSRD
+1421 KDMFRPRVKEGSRE

-1449 VFPFGSPKAASPIT
+1449 VFPFGSPKAASPMGS

-1476 NKELTPLLDKEK
+1476 NKELTPLLDQEK
-1488 DDIPQEDEKTPLATE
+1488 
-1503 DGAFRF
+1503 
-1509 TTSAPVQIPVPKE
+1509 
-1522 SSLDAPRGSRFE
+1522 
-1534 DEEISLSPIFI
+1534 
-1545 RVPFQEPSPQD
+1545 
-1556 QSADREKRISL
+1556 
-1567 LLDEPIASS
+1567 
-1576 PLRIRGEMAPRA
+1576 
-1588 SAAQLSRQ
+1588 
-1596 PPPHHSSSSSS
+1596 
-1607 SSDSSSSN
+1607 
-1615 STEEGSLSDPTSPT
+1615 
-1629 MFLNLHADVQSPPK
+1629 
-1643 SKRGLRHMD
+1643 
-1652 EKDNSAVETEIQL
+1652 
-1665 EEEVDVRQTS
+1665 
-1675 DLDVHEEDTGSSD
+1675 
-1688 SSDSSNSTDSLDTSD
+1688 SD
-1703 DEDEN
+1703 DEDES
-1708 ETMATHSINIPASS
+1708 ETMATHSISIPASS
-1722 SSSHRNPRQHEENH
+1722 SHHNQRQHEENH
-1736 REEDFAEFEAYNPTK
+1736 TREEDFAEFEAYNPTK
-1751 DLDMSFEVPDQE
+1751 DLDMSFEGPEQE
-1763 ESAASPPLEQ
+1763 ENAASPPLEQ
-1773 VAKTDLVTPVS
+1773 IAKTDLVTPVS

-1807 ASNLTLADEAIL
+1807 ASNLTLADEMIL

-1830 VSTDLEDA
+1830 VATDLADA
-1838 AAKISDDKR
+1838 AAKISHDKR
-1847 DTSDSDFDE
+1847 DTSDSDFEE
-1856 DSLTHDGDAS
+1856 DSPIQDGAS

-1876 PNTLLLDSSC
+1876 PNTLPLDSSC
-1886 KPERTDQESGPAV
+1886 KPSEPERTAQESSPT
-1899 AEDVDVSEPTLD
+1899 VDDNVEEKERTLD
-1911 DDTNVVIQPEND
+1911 DDMNVVVQSEND
-1923 DNGEQERT
+1923 DIKEQKRT
-1931 EHTEADPN
+1931 DQNETEPDESECQGLPTLA
-1939 ASSSEGLQTLTATD
+1939 ASD
-1953 TQVLEGNAQEA
+1953 TQAIENDTQEA
-1964 EKLKSLEDNKNE
+1964 ERVDSLEDSKTE
-1976 DDEITASQPSEALI
+1976 DNDITEPSEALPI
-1990 AGEDSLESSE
+1990 TEESLETSE
-2000 PLTPYQP
+2000 PLTPYQA

-2015 LVEFQESVSET
+2015 LVEFQELVSET
-2026 KLQGGP
+2026 KIQEGP
-2032 SEVQEEPTELPEE
+2032 SQAQEEPTEILEADSKGPSELEEELIPEHQE
-2045 DSEAPS
+2045 GFDEAP
-2051 AELKEQLLEEERIH
+2051 EEERI
-2065 DGMPNEEA
+2065 DEDVPDESEPTEEH
-2073 STEKPNDFHHEE
+2073 NDFQHDQEIS
-2085 ANTQDTSTVVL
+2085 TQETSNIVL
-2096 NDAHPSISLEAPEK
+2096 NDAHPTICLEDPESTEK
-2110 SEELAESTNDASNI
+2110 SEEPTESSNDTSNI
-2124 TEATAQAAK
+2124 AEPAARSAK
-2133 DELPDQTLY
+2133 DELAEQTLC

-2156 RGKTK
+2156 RGKNK
-2161 EEEEDV
+2161 EEDDV
-2167 TPTEQTNAF
+2167 TPTGEQSF
-2176 FEEEG
+2176 FKEEI
-2181 DLSISSQEVP
+2181 DSSISNQEVP
-2191 SSETEDGEK
+2191 LSETEDGEK
-2200 TPTLESLSPHTEN
+2200 TPTLESVSPHIEN
-2213 SGPSTAC
+2213 SGP
-2220 VHASYESEEVDE
+2220 ASVQASHESADEDE
-2232 ESNTSA
+2232 EIPPSA
-2238 DMSCEEQRI
+2238 DASCKEQMI

-2258 LVVPETENDEELAE
+2258 LVLPETENSQELTD
-2272 RTEDPEGESNSALL
+2272 RTENPEDESNLALL
-2286 NAAETSTPD
+2286 NAAGTSTPD
-2295 NLSDAD
+2295 NMSDAD
-2301 DNLSVCSVDSRPDSR
+2301 DNLSVCSIDSRPDSR

-2329 GEYVDVGRDKHGVVK
+2329 GEYVSVGRDKYGVVK
-2344 FVGETEFASG
+2344 FVGETVFASG
-2354 PWVGVELDMDAGRN
+2354 MWVGVELDIDTGKN

-2408 SSSKSTS
+2408 GSTKPLPKGMSSSQ
-2415 SKGTSSQVGTS
+2415 GGTS

-2433 RVSGSNTLPRTKR
+2433 RPSGSNTLPRTKR
-2446 KEKTNS
+2446 KEKANS

>member
-819 VAGTVPDRLQADA
+819 VAGTVPDRLQTDA

-1080 LMRRRDYLDKQI
+1080 LMRRRDYLDEQI
-1092 QQMINKEYK
+1092 HQMINKEYK

-1188 KLFNLPIIKYMEKDE
+1188 KLFNLPIIKYMEKD
-1203 LEVCA
+1203 VCA

-1383 SRDEEYGSPRSESH
+1383 SRDEEYGSHLRLPRSESH

-1488 DDIPQEDEKTPLATE
+1488 
-1503 DGAFRF
+1503 
-1509 TTSAPVQIPVPKE
+1509 
-1522 SSLDAPRGSRFE
+1522 
-1534 DEEISLSPIFI
+1534 
-1545 RVPFQEPSPQD
+1545 
-1556 QSADREKRISL
+1556 
-1567 LLDEPIASS
+1567 
-1576 PLRIRGEMAPRA
+1576 
-1588 SAAQLSRQ
+1588 
-1596 PPPHHSSSSSS
+1596 
-1607 SSDSSSSN
+1607 
-1615 STEEGSLSDPTSPT
+1615 TEEGSLSDPTSPT
-1629 MFLNLHADVQSPPK
+1629 MFLNMHADVQSPPK
-1643 SKRGLRHMD
+1643 SKRGLRHM
-1652 EKDNSAVETEIQL
+1652 
-1665 EEEVDVRQTS
+1665 
-1675 DLDVHEEDTGSSD
+1675 
-1688 SSDSSNSTDSLDTSD
+1688 SD
-1703 DEDEN
+1703 DEDES
-1708 ETMATHSINIPASS
+1708 ETMATHSINIPAS

-1876 PNTLLLDSSC
+1876 PNTLPLDSSC

-1899 AEDVDVSEPTLD
+1899 AENDDVNEPTLN
-1911 DDTNVVIQPEND
+1911 DDTNVVTQPEND

-1964 EKLKSLEDNKNE
+1964 EKLNSLEDNKNE
-1976 DDEITASQPSEALI
+1976 DGEITASQPSEALI
-1990 AGEDSLESSE
+1990 AGEDSLEYSE
-2000 PLTPYQP
+2000 PLTPCQP

-2032 SEVQEEPTELPEE
+2032 SKVQEEPTELPEE

-2051 AELKEQLLEEERIH
+2051 AELVEQLLEEERIH
-2065 DGMPNEEA
+2065 DDISNEGA
-2073 STEKPNDFHHEE
+2073 STENPNDFHQEE
-2085 ANTQDTSTVVL
+2085 QANTEEVSTVVL
-2096 NDAHPSISLEAPEK
+2096 NDAHPSISLEGPEK
-2110 SEELAESTNDASNI
+2110 SEELAESTNEASNI

-2181 DLSISSQEVP
+2181 DSSISSQEVP

-2200 TPTLESLSPHTEN
+2200 TPTLESLSPHIEN
-2213 SGPSTAC
+2213 SGPSTAR

-2238 DMSCEEQRI
+2238 DASCEEQRI

-2258 LVVPETENDEELAE
+2258 LVVPETENDQELAE
-2272 RTEDPEGESNSALL
+2272 RTEDPEGGSNSALL

-2329 GEYVDVGRDKHGVVK
+2329 GEYVDVGRDKHGMVK

-2354 PWVGVELDMDAGRN
+2354 PWVGVELDMDSGRN

-2408 SSSKSTS
+2408 SSSKSAS
-2415 SKGTSSQVGTS
+2415 SKGTSSSQVGTS

-2433 RVSGSNTLPRTKR
+2433 RVYGSNTLPRTKR

>member
-819 VAGTVPDRLQADA
+819 VAGTVPDRLQTDA

-1080 LMRRRDYLDKQI
+1080 LMRRRDYLDEQI
-1092 QQMINKEYK
+1092 HQMINKEYK

-1188 KLFNLPIIKYMEKDE
+1188 KLFNLPIIKYMEKD
-1203 LEVCA
+1203 VCA

-1488 DDIPQEDEKTPLATE
+1488 
-1503 DGAFRF
+1503 
-1509 TTSAPVQIPVPKE
+1509 
-1522 SSLDAPRGSRFE
+1522 
-1534 DEEISLSPIFI
+1534 
-1545 RVPFQEPSPQD
+1545 
-1556 QSADREKRISL
+1556 
-1567 LLDEPIASS
+1567 
-1576 PLRIRGEMAPRA
+1576 
-1588 SAAQLSRQ
+1588 
-1596 PPPHHSSSSSS
+1596 
-1607 SSDSSSSN
+1607 
-1615 STEEGSLSDPTSPT
+1615 TEEGSLSDPTSPT
-1629 MFLNLHADVQSPPK
+1629 MFLNMHADVQSPPK
-1643 SKRGLRHMD
+1643 SKRGLRHM
-1652 EKDNSAVETEIQL
+1652 
-1665 EEEVDVRQTS
+1665 
-1675 DLDVHEEDTGSSD
+1675 
-1688 SSDSSNSTDSLDTSD
+1688 SD
-1703 DEDEN
+1703 DEDES
-1708 ETMATHSINIPASS
+1708 ETMATHSINIPAS

-1876 PNTLLLDSSC
+1876 PNTLPLDSSC

-1899 AEDVDVSEPTLD
+1899 AENDDVNEPTLN
-1911 DDTNVVIQPEND
+1911 DDTNVVTQPEND

-1964 EKLKSLEDNKNE
+1964 EKLNSLEDNKNE
-1976 DDEITASQPSEALI
+1976 DGEITASQPSEALI
-1990 AGEDSLESSE
+1990 AGEDSLEYSE
-2000 PLTPYQP
+2000 PLTPCQP

-2032 SEVQEEPTELPEE
+2032 SKVQEEPTELPEE

-2051 AELKEQLLEEERIH
+2051 AELVEQLLEEERIH
-2065 DGMPNEEA
+2065 DDISNEGA
-2073 STEKPNDFHHEE
+2073 STENPNDFHQEE
-2085 ANTQDTSTVVL
+2085 QANTEEVSTVVL
-2096 NDAHPSISLEAPEK
+2096 NDAHPSISLEGPEK
-2110 SEELAESTNDASNI
+2110 SEELAESTNEASNI

-2181 DLSISSQEVP
+2181 DSSISSQEVP

-2200 TPTLESLSPHTEN
+2200 TPTLESLSPHIEN
-2213 SGPSTAC
+2213 SGPSTAR

-2238 DMSCEEQRI
+2238 DASCEEQRI

-2258 LVVPETENDEELAE
+2258 LVVPETENDQELAE
-2272 RTEDPEGESNSALL
+2272 RTEDPEGGSNSALL

-2329 GEYVDVGRDKHGVVK
+2329 GEYVDVGRDKHGMVK

-2354 PWVGVELDMDAGRN
+2354 PWVGVELDMDSGRN

-2408 SSSKSTS
+2408 SSSKSAS
-2415 SKGTSSQVGTS
+2415 SKGTSSSQVGTS

-2433 RVSGSNTLPRTKR
+2433 RVYGSNTLPRTKR

>member
-29 VVDMEGNQTILA
+29 VVDMEGNQTILG

-59 YCFWSMDET
+59 HCFWSMDET

-115 AADNGGLIPRL
+115 TADNGGLIPRL
-126 CVTLFD
+126 CISLFE
-132 SIVSKSNEILSFKV
+132 SIMSKSNEILSFKV

-182 VDGLQVLAVTK
+182 VDGLQILAVTK

-296 KGAKNKFVP
+296 KGHKNKFVP

-345 RYADRAKRIVNHAVV
+345 RYADRAKRIVNHAVI

-394 KERLLESEKLM
+394 KERLVESEKLM

-618 RQQLSSPVQNKQAVE
+618 RQQLSSPVQNKQTVE
-633 SFGGLSHAVSNPN
+633 SFGGLSHGVSNPN

-819 VAGTVPDRLQADA
+819 VAGTIPDRLQADA
-832 HSDGSSSES
+832 RSDGSSSES

-848 DPEGEGAPLG
+848 DQEGEGAPLG

-921 EFTVNVSEEFMD
+921 EFTVNVTEEFMD

-965 QKAKSLRD
+965 QKAKSLSD

-1101 SDNDKEREGSL
+1101 TDNDKEREGSL

-1252 RKRICV
+1252 RKRVCV

-1383 SRDEEYGSPRSESH
+1383 SRDEEYGSHLRLPRSESH

-1421 KDMFRPRVKESSRD
+1421 KDMFRNRVKEGSRE

-1449 VFPFGSPKAASPIT
+1449 VFPFGSPKAASPMAS

-1488 DDIPQEDEKTPLATE
+1488 
-1503 DGAFRF
+1503 
-1509 TTSAPVQIPVPKE
+1509 
-1522 SSLDAPRGSRFE
+1522 
-1534 DEEISLSPIFI
+1534 
-1545 RVPFQEPSPQD
+1545 
-1556 QSADREKRISL
+1556 
-1567 LLDEPIASS
+1567 
-1576 PLRIRGEMAPRA
+1576 
-1588 SAAQLSRQ
+1588 
-1596 PPPHHSSSSSS
+1596 
-1607 SSDSSSSN
+1607 
-1615 STEEGSLSDPTSPT
+1615 TEEGSLSDPTSPT
-1629 MFLNLHADVQSPPK
+1629 MFLNLHADVHSPPK
-1643 SKRGLRHMD
+1643 NAQGQRHM
-1652 EKDNSAVETEIQL
+1652 
-1665 EEEVDVRQTS
+1665 
-1675 DLDVHEEDTGSSD
+1675 
-1688 SSDSSNSTDSLDTSD
+1688 SD
-1703 DEDEN
+1703 DEDET
-1708 ETMATHSINIPASS
+1708 ETMATHSISIPASS
-1722 SSSHRNPRQHEENH
+1722 SSSHHNQRQHEEDH
-1736 REEDFAEFEAYNPTK
+1736 REEEFAEFEAYNPTK

-1763 ESAASPPLEQ
+1763 ENAASPPLGQ
-1773 VAKTDLVTPVS
+1773 AAKTDLVTPVS

-1807 ASNLTLADEAIL
+1807 ASSLTLADEAIL
-1819 NDGVNGQKGKD
+1819 NEGVNGQKETPMD
-1830 VSTDLEDA
+1830 DA
-1838 AAKISDDKR
+1838 AVKITDDKR
-1847 DTSDSDFDE
+1847 DTSDSDFEE
-1856 DSLTHDGDAS
+1856 DSLIQDGVS

-1876 PNTLLLDSSC
+1876 PNTLPLDSSC
-1886 KPERTDQESGPAV
+1886 KPSEPERTDHESSPTIAHNDE
-1899 AEDVDVSEPTLD
+1899 AKERTLD
-1911 DDTNVVIQPEND
+1911 DDTNVVIQS
-1923 DNGEQERT
+1923 DNEQERT
-1931 EHTEADPN
+1931 DQTEGESGGPEN
-1939 ASSSEGLQTLTATD
+1939 QGLQTQTPSD
-1953 TQVLEGNAQEA
+1953 TQAIEGNTE
-1964 EKLKSLEDNKNE
+1964 ETEIVETLEDSQTEDNE
-1976 DDEITASQPSEALI
+1976 IGEPQPSEAVPLKD
-1990 AGEDSLESSE
+1990 ESLESSE
-2000 PLTPYQP
+2000 PLTPYQS
-2007 EPTVVEEQ
+2007 EPAVVEEQ
-2015 LVEFQESVSET
+2015 LVEFQELVSET
-2026 KLQGGP
+2026 KLQEGP
-2032 SEVQEEPTELPEE
+2032 NKVQEEPTELSETEIPE
-2045 DSEAPS
+2045 
-2051 AELKEQLLEEERIH
+2051 AELPEIELPEADSKGPSEPEEQLLLEDQEGFQGALEEDRI
-2065 DGMPNEEA
+2065 DEDVAQEA
-2073 STEKPNDFHHEE
+2073 ESTEEPNDFQHDQEIDTHE
-2085 ANTQDTSTVVL
+2085 TSNVV
-2096 NDAHPSISLEAPEK
+2096 NDAHPPICSEGPEQ
-2110 SEELAESTNDASNI
+2110 SEESTESSNDALNV
-2124 TEATAQAAK
+2124 TETAARAAK
-2133 DELPDQTLY
+2133 DELTEQTLC

-2161 EEEEDV
+2161 EEDDV
-2167 TPTEQTNAF
+2167 TPTGEETF
-2176 FEEEG
+2176 FTEEI
-2181 DLSISSQEVP
+2181 DSSISNQQVP
-2191 SSETEDGEK
+2191 SSETDDGEK
-2200 TPTLESLSPHTEN
+2200 TPTLESVTQHIEN
-2213 SGPSTAC
+2213 SGPSTASAQDS
-2220 VHASYESEEVDE
+2220 HEAEDVDE
-2232 ESNTSA
+2232 ETNPPA
-2238 DMSCEEQRI
+2238 DALSEEQRI

-2258 LVVPETENDEELAE
+2258 LVLPENGKELADRTENAE
-2272 RTEDPEGESNSALL
+2272 GDSNTGLL
-2286 NAAETSTPD
+2286 NAAGTSTPD
-2295 NLSDAD
+2295 NMSDID
-2301 DNLSVCSVDSRPDSR
+2301 DNLSVCSGDSRPDSR
-2316 RGSVIEVPPWLGV
+2316 RGSVIEVPTWLGV
-2329 GEYVDVGRDKHGVVK
+2329 GEYVSVGRDKHGVVK

-2354 PWVGVELDMDAGRN
+2354 PWVGVELDLDTGRN

-2408 SSSKSTS
+2408 GSTKPLP
-2415 SKGTSSQVGTS
+2415 KGGTS
-2426 PGQKSSQ
+2426 PAQKSSSQ

>member
-819 VAGTVPDRLQADA
+819 VAGTVPDRLQTDA

-1080 LMRRRDYLDKQI
+1080 LMRRRDYLDEQI
-1092 QQMINKEYK
+1092 HQMINKEYK

-1188 KLFNLPIIKYMEKDE
+1188 KLFNLPIIKYMEKD
-1203 LEVCA
+1203 VCA

-1383 SRDEEYGSPRSESH
+1383 SRDEEYGSHLRLPRSESH

-1488 DDIPQEDEKTPLATE
+1488 
-1503 DGAFRF
+1503 
-1509 TTSAPVQIPVPKE
+1509 
-1522 SSLDAPRGSRFE
+1522 
-1534 DEEISLSPIFI
+1534 
-1545 RVPFQEPSPQD
+1545 
-1556 QSADREKRISL
+1556 
-1567 LLDEPIASS
+1567 
-1576 PLRIRGEMAPRA
+1576 
-1588 SAAQLSRQ
+1588 
-1596 PPPHHSSSSSS
+1596 
-1607 SSDSSSSN
+1607 
-1615 STEEGSLSDPTSPT
+1615 TEEGSLSDPTSPT
-1629 MFLNLHADVQSPPK
+1629 MFLNMHADVQSPPK

-1703 DEDEN
+1703 DEDES
-1708 ETMATHSINIPASS
+1708 ETMATHSINIPAS

-1876 PNTLLLDSSC
+1876 PNTLPLDSSC

-1899 AEDVDVSEPTLD
+1899 AENDDVNEPTLN
-1911 DDTNVVIQPEND
+1911 DDTNVVTQPEND

-1964 EKLKSLEDNKNE
+1964 EKLNSLEDNKNE
-1976 DDEITASQPSEALI
+1976 DGEITASQPSEALI
-1990 AGEDSLESSE
+1990 AGEDSLEYSE
-2000 PLTPYQP
+2000 PLTPCQP

-2032 SEVQEEPTELPEE
+2032 SKVQEEPTELPEE

-2051 AELKEQLLEEERIH
+2051 AELVEQLLEEERIH
-2065 DGMPNEEA
+2065 DDISNEGA
-2073 STEKPNDFHHEE
+2073 STENPNDFHQEE
-2085 ANTQDTSTVVL
+2085 QANTEEVSTVVL
-2096 NDAHPSISLEAPEK
+2096 NDAHPSISLEGPEK
-2110 SEELAESTNDASNI
+2110 SEELAESTNEASNI

-2181 DLSISSQEVP
+2181 DSSISSQEVP

-2200 TPTLESLSPHTEN
+2200 TPTLESLSPHIEN
-2213 SGPSTAC
+2213 SGPSTAR

-2238 DMSCEEQRI
+2238 DASCEEQRI

-2258 LVVPETENDEELAE
+2258 LVVPETENDQELAE
-2272 RTEDPEGESNSALL
+2272 RTEDPEGGSNSALL

-2329 GEYVDVGRDKHGVVK
+2329 GEYVDVGRDKHGMVK

-2354 PWVGVELDMDAGRN
+2354 PWVGVELDMDSGRN

-2408 SSSKSTS
+2408 SSSKSAS
-2415 SKGTSSQVGTS
+2415 SKGTSSSQVGTS

-2433 RVSGSNTLPRTKR
+2433 RVYGSNTLPRTKR

>member
-29 VVDMEGNQTILA
+29 VVDMEGNQTILG

-59 YCFWSMDET
+59 HCFWSMDET

-115 AADNGGLIPRL
+115 TADNGGLIPRL
-126 CVTLFD
+126 CISLFE
-132 SIVSKSNEILSFKV
+132 SIMSKSNEILSFKV

-182 VDGLQVLAVTK
+182 VDGLQILAVTK

-296 KGAKNKFVP
+296 KGHKNKFVP

-345 RYADRAKRIVNHAVV
+345 RYADRAKRIVNHAVI

-394 KERLLESEKLM
+394 KERLVESEKLM

-618 RQQLSSPVQNKQAVE
+618 RQQLSSPVQNKQTVE
-633 SFGGLSHAVSNPN
+633 SFGGLSHGVSNPN

-819 VAGTVPDRLQADA
+819 VAGTIPDRLQADA
-832 HSDGSSSES
+832 RSDGSSSES

-848 DPEGEGAPLG
+848 DQEGEGAPLG

-921 EFTVNVSEEFMD
+921 EFTVNVTEEFMD

-965 QKAKSLRD
+965 QKAKSLSD

-1101 SDNDKEREGSL
+1101 TDNDKEREGSL

-1252 RKRICV
+1252 RKRVCV

-1383 SRDEEYGSPRSESH
+1383 SRDEEYGSHLRLPRSESH

-1421 KDMFRPRVKESSRD
+1421 KDMFRNRVKEGSRE

-1449 VFPFGSPKAASPIT
+1449 VFPFGSPKAASPMAS

-1488 DDIPQEDEKTPLATE
+1488 
-1503 DGAFRF
+1503 
-1509 TTSAPVQIPVPKE
+1509 
-1522 SSLDAPRGSRFE
+1522 
-1534 DEEISLSPIFI
+1534 
-1545 RVPFQEPSPQD
+1545 
-1556 QSADREKRISL
+1556 
-1567 LLDEPIASS
+1567 
-1576 PLRIRGEMAPRA
+1576 
-1588 SAAQLSRQ
+1588 
-1596 PPPHHSSSSSS
+1596 
-1607 SSDSSSSN
+1607 
-1615 STEEGSLSDPTSPT
+1615 
-1629 MFLNLHADVQSPPK
+1629 
-1643 SKRGLRHMD
+1643 
-1652 EKDNSAVETEIQL
+1652 
-1665 EEEVDVRQTS
+1665 
-1675 DLDVHEEDTGSSD
+1675 
-1688 SSDSSNSTDSLDTSD
+1688 SD
-1703 DEDEN
+1703 DEDET
-1708 ETMATHSINIPASS
+1708 ETMATHSISIPASS
-1722 SSSHRNPRQHEENH
+1722 SSSHHNQRQHEEDH
-1736 REEDFAEFEAYNPTK
+1736 REEEFAEFEAYNPTK

-1763 ESAASPPLEQ
+1763 ENAASPPLGQ
-1773 VAKTDLVTPVS
+1773 AAKTDLVTPVS

-1807 ASNLTLADEAIL
+1807 ASSLTLADEAIL
-1819 NDGVNGQKGKD
+1819 NEGVNGQKETPMD
-1830 VSTDLEDA
+1830 DA
-1838 AAKISDDKR
+1838 AVKITDDKR
-1847 DTSDSDFDE
+1847 DTSDSDFEE
-1856 DSLTHDGDAS
+1856 DSLIQDGVS

-1876 PNTLLLDSSC
+1876 PNTLPLDSSC
-1886 KPERTDQESGPAV
+1886 KPSEPERTDHESSPTIAHNDE
-1899 AEDVDVSEPTLD
+1899 AKERTLD
-1911 DDTNVVIQPEND
+1911 DDTNVVIQS
-1923 DNGEQERT
+1923 DNEQERT
-1931 EHTEADPN
+1931 DQTEGESGGPEN
-1939 ASSSEGLQTLTATD
+1939 QGLQTQTPSD
-1953 TQVLEGNAQEA
+1953 TQAIEGNTE
-1964 EKLKSLEDNKNE
+1964 ETEIVETLEDSQTEDNE
-1976 DDEITASQPSEALI
+1976 IGEPQPSEAVPLKD
-1990 AGEDSLESSE
+1990 ESLESSE
-2000 PLTPYQP
+2000 PLTPYQS
-2007 EPTVVEEQ
+2007 EPAVVEEQ
-2015 LVEFQESVSET
+2015 LVEFQELVSET
-2026 KLQGGP
+2026 KLQEGP
-2032 SEVQEEPTELPEE
+2032 NKVQEEPTELSETEIPE
-2045 DSEAPS
+2045 
-2051 AELKEQLLEEERIH
+2051 AELPEIELPEADSKGPSEPEEQLLLEDQEGFQGALEEDRI
-2065 DGMPNEEA
+2065 DEDVAQEA
-2073 STEKPNDFHHEE
+2073 ESTEEPNDFQHDQEIDTHE
-2085 ANTQDTSTVVL
+2085 TSNVV
-2096 NDAHPSISLEAPEK
+2096 NDAHPPICSEGPEQ
-2110 SEELAESTNDASNI
+2110 SEESTESSNDALNV
-2124 TEATAQAAK
+2124 TETAARAAK
-2133 DELPDQTLY
+2133 DELTEQTLC

-2161 EEEEDV
+2161 EEDDV
-2167 TPTEQTNAF
+2167 TPTGEETF
-2176 FEEEG
+2176 FTEEI
-2181 DLSISSQEVP
+2181 DSSISNQQVP
-2191 SSETEDGEK
+2191 SSETDDGEK
-2200 TPTLESLSPHTEN
+2200 TPTLESVTQHIEN
-2213 SGPSTAC
+2213 SGPSTASAQDS
-2220 VHASYESEEVDE
+2220 HEAEDVDE
-2232 ESNTSA
+2232 ETNPPA
-2238 DMSCEEQRI
+2238 DALSEEQRI

-2258 LVVPETENDEELAE
+2258 LVLPENGKELADRTENAE
-2272 RTEDPEGESNSALL
+2272 GDSNTGLL
-2286 NAAETSTPD
+2286 NAAGTSTPD
-2295 NLSDAD
+2295 NMSDID
-2301 DNLSVCSVDSRPDSR
+2301 DNLSVCSGDSRPDSR
-2316 RGSVIEVPPWLGV
+2316 RGSVIEVPTWLGV
-2329 GEYVDVGRDKHGVVK
+2329 GEYVSVGRDKHGVVK

-2354 PWVGVELDMDAGRN
+2354 PWVGVELDLDTGRN

-2408 SSSKSTS
+2408 GSTKPLP
-2415 SKGTSSQVGTS
+2415 KGGTS
-2426 PGQKSSQ
+2426 PAQKSSSQ

>member
-29 VVDMEGNQTILA
+29 VVDMEGNQTILG

-59 YCFWSMDET
+59 HCFWSMDET

-115 AADNGGLIPRL
+115 TADNGGLIPRL
-126 CVTLFD
+126 CISLFE
-132 SIVSKSNEILSFKV
+132 SIMSKSNEILSFKV

-182 VDGLQVLAVTK
+182 VDGLQILAVTK

-296 KGAKNKFVP
+296 KGHKNKFVP

-345 RYADRAKRIVNHAVV
+345 RYADRAKRIVNHAVI

-394 KERLLESEKLM
+394 KERLVESEKLM

-618 RQQLSSPVQNKQAVE
+618 RQQLSSPVQNKQTVE
-633 SFGGLSHAVSNPN
+633 SFGGLSHGVSNPN

-819 VAGTVPDRLQADA
+819 VAGTIPDRLQADA
-832 HSDGSSSES
+832 RSDGSSSES

-848 DPEGEGAPLG
+848 DQEGEGAPLG

-921 EFTVNVSEEFMD
+921 EFTVNVTEEFMD

-965 QKAKSLRD
+965 QKAKSLSD

-1101 SDNDKEREGSL
+1101 TDNDKEREGSL

-1188 KLFNLPIIKYMEKDE
+1188 KLFNLPIIKYMEKD
-1203 LEVCA
+1203 VCA

-1252 RKRICV
+1252 RKRVCV

-1383 SRDEEYGSPRSESH
+1383 SRDEEYGSHLRLPRSESH

-1421 KDMFRPRVKESSRD
+1421 KDMFRNRVKEGSRE

-1449 VFPFGSPKAASPIT
+1449 VFPFGSPKAASPMAS

-1488 DDIPQEDEKTPLATE
+1488 
-1503 DGAFRF
+1503 
-1509 TTSAPVQIPVPKE
+1509 
-1522 SSLDAPRGSRFE
+1522 
-1534 DEEISLSPIFI
+1534 
-1545 RVPFQEPSPQD
+1545 
-1556 QSADREKRISL
+1556 
-1567 LLDEPIASS
+1567 
-1576 PLRIRGEMAPRA
+1576 
-1588 SAAQLSRQ
+1588 
-1596 PPPHHSSSSSS
+1596 
-1607 SSDSSSSN
+1607 
-1615 STEEGSLSDPTSPT
+1615 
-1629 MFLNLHADVQSPPK
+1629 
-1643 SKRGLRHMD
+1643 
-1652 EKDNSAVETEIQL
+1652 
-1665 EEEVDVRQTS
+1665 
-1675 DLDVHEEDTGSSD
+1675 
-1688 SSDSSNSTDSLDTSD
+1688 SD
-1703 DEDEN
+1703 DEDET

-1722 SSSHRNPRQHEENH
+1722 SSSHHNQRQHEEDH
-1736 REEDFAEFEAYNPTK
+1736 REEEFAEFEAYNPTK

-1763 ESAASPPLEQ
+1763 ENTASPPLGQ
-1773 VAKTDLVTPVS
+1773 AAKTDLVTPVS

-1807 ASNLTLADEAIL
+1807 ASSLTLADEAIL
-1819 NDGVNGQKGKD
+1819 NEGVNGQKETTMD
-1830 VSTDLEDA
+1830 DTA
-1838 AAKISDDKR
+1838 AAKITDDKR
-1847 DTSDSDFDE
+1847 DTSDSDFEE
-1856 DSLTHDGDAS
+1856 DSLIQDGVS

-1876 PNTLLLDSSC
+1876 PNTLPLDSSC
-1886 KPERTDQESGPAV
+1886 KPSEPERTDHESSPTIAHNDE
-1899 AEDVDVSEPTLD
+1899 AKERTLD
-1911 DDTNVVIQPEND
+1911 DDTNVVIQS
-1923 DNGEQERT
+1923 DNEQERT
-1931 EHTEADPN
+1931 DQTEGESGGPEN
-1939 ASSSEGLQTLTATD
+1939 QGLLKQTPSD
-1953 TQVLEGNAQEA
+1953 TQAIEGNTE
-1964 EKLKSLEDNKNE
+1964 ETERVETLEDSQTEDNE
-1976 DDEITASQPSEALI
+1976 IGQPQPSEAVPLKD
-1990 AGEDSLESSE
+1990 ESLESSE
-2000 PLTPYQP
+2000 PLTPYQS
-2007 EPTVVEEQ
+2007 EPAVVEEQ
-2015 LVEFQESVSET
+2015 LVEFQELVSET
-2026 KLQGGP
+2026 KLQEGP
-2032 SEVQEEPTELPEE
+2032 NKVQEEPTELSETEIPE
-2045 DSEAPS
+2045 
-2051 AELKEQLLEEERIH
+2051 AELPEIELPEADSKGPSEPEEQLLLEDQEGFQGALEEDRI
-2065 DGMPNEEA
+2065 DEDVAQEA
-2073 STEKPNDFHHEE
+2073 ESTEEPNDFQHDQEIDTHE
-2085 ANTQDTSTVVL
+2085 TSNVV
-2096 NDAHPSISLEAPEK
+2096 NDAHPPICSEGPEQ
-2110 SEELAESTNDASNI
+2110 SEESTESSNDALNV
-2124 TEATAQAAK
+2124 TETAARAAK
-2133 DELPDQTLY
+2133 DELTEQTLC

-2161 EEEEDV
+2161 EEDDV
-2167 TPTEQTNAF
+2167 TPTGEETF
-2176 FEEEG
+2176 FTEEI
-2181 DLSISSQEVP
+2181 DSSISNQQVP
-2191 SSETEDGEK
+2191 SSETDDGEK
-2200 TPTLESLSPHTEN
+2200 TPTLESVTQHIEN
-2213 SGPSTAC
+2213 SGPSTASAQDS
-2220 VHASYESEEVDE
+2220 HEAEDVDE
-2232 ESNTSA
+2232 ETNPPA
-2238 DMSCEEQRI
+2238 DALSEEQRI

-2258 LVVPETENDEELAE
+2258 LVLPENGKELADRTENAE
-2272 RTEDPEGESNSALL
+2272 GDSNTGLL
-2286 NAAETSTPD
+2286 NAAGTSTPD
-2295 NLSDAD
+2295 NMSDID
-2301 DNLSVCSVDSRPDSR
+2301 DNLSVCSGDSRPDSR
-2316 RGSVIEVPPWLGV
+2316 RGSVIEVPTWLGV
-2329 GEYVDVGRDKHGVVK
+2329 GEYVSVGRDKHGVVK

-2354 PWVGVELDMDAGRN
+2354 PWVGVELDLDTGRN

-2408 SSSKSTS
+2408 GSTKPLP
-2415 SKGTSSQVGTS
+2415 KGGTS
-2426 PGQKSSQ
+2426 PAQKSSSQ

>member
-29 VVDMEGNQTILA
+29 VVDMEGNQTILG

-47 GERKPPKTFAFD
+47 GDRKPPKTFAFD

-68 NTEKFSSQETVFK
+68 NTEKFSSQEIVFK
-81 CVGADILENAFQ
+81 SVGADILENAFQ

-115 AADNGGLIPRL
+115 TADNGGLIPRL
-126 CVTLFD
+126 CLSLFD
-132 SIVSKSNEILSFKV
+132 SIVSKSNEMLSFKV

-182 VDGLQVLAVTK
+182 VDGLQILAVTK

-296 KGAKNKFVP
+296 KGHKNKFVP

-394 KERLLESEKLM
+394 KERLVESEKLM

-487 SGLGIQPEHCIID
+487 SGLGIQTEHCIMD
-500 LEGEDVYITPM
+500 LEGEDVYLTPM

-608 EMYEKKLEVL
+608 EMYEKKLEML
-618 RQQLSSPVQNKQAVE
+618 RQQLSSPVQNKQLPGSE
-633 SFGGLSHAVSNPN
+633 SFGGLSHGVSNPN

-819 VAGTVPDRLQADA
+819 VAGTIPDRLQADA

-848 DPEGEGAPLG
+848 DQEGEGAPLG

-886 FWGHPSSVVVPPVIN
+886 FWGHSSSVVVPPVIN

-921 EFTVNVSEEFMD
+921 EFTVNVTEEFMD

-1067 DDLTLL
+1067 DDLNLL

-1101 SDNDKEREGSL
+1101 TDNDKEREGSL

-1188 KLFNLPIIKYMEKDE
+1188 KLFNLPIIKYMEKD
-1203 LEVCA
+1203 VCA

-1252 RKRICV
+1252 RKRVCV

-1421 KDMFRPRVKESSRD
+1421 KDMFRPRVKEGSRE

-1449 VFPFGSPKAASPIT
+1449 VFPFGSPKAASPMGS

-1476 NKELTPLLDKEK
+1476 NKELTPLLDQEK
-1488 DDIPQEDEKTPLATE
+1488 
-1503 DGAFRF
+1503 
-1509 TTSAPVQIPVPKE
+1509 
-1522 SSLDAPRGSRFE
+1522 
-1534 DEEISLSPIFI
+1534 
-1545 RVPFQEPSPQD
+1545 
-1556 QSADREKRISL
+1556 
-1567 LLDEPIASS
+1567 
-1576 PLRIRGEMAPRA
+1576 
-1588 SAAQLSRQ
+1588 
-1596 PPPHHSSSSSS
+1596 
-1607 SSDSSSSN
+1607 
-1615 STEEGSLSDPTSPT
+1615 TEEGSLSDPTSPT
-1629 MFLNLHADVQSPPK
+1629 MFLNLHADVQSPPT
-1643 SKRGLRHMD
+1643 STQGQRHM
-1652 EKDNSAVETEIQL
+1652 
-1665 EEEVDVRQTS
+1665 
-1675 DLDVHEEDTGSSD
+1675 
-1688 SSDSSNSTDSLDTSD
+1688 SD
-1703 DEDEN
+1703 DEDES
-1708 ETMATHSINIPASS
+1708 ETMATHSISIPASS
-1722 SSSHRNPRQHEENH
+1722 SHHNQRQHEENH
-1736 REEDFAEFEAYNPTK
+1736 TREEDFAEFEAYNPTK
-1751 DLDMSFEVPDQE
+1751 DLDMSFEGPEQE
-1763 ESAASPPLEQ
+1763 ENAASPPLEQ
-1773 VAKTDLVTPVS
+1773 IAKTDLVTPVS

-1807 ASNLTLADEAIL
+1807 ASNLTLADEMIL

-1830 VSTDLEDA
+1830 VATDLADA
-1838 AAKISDDKR
+1838 AAKISHDKR
-1847 DTSDSDFDE
+1847 DTSDSDFEE
-1856 DSLTHDGDAS
+1856 DSPIQDGAS

-1876 PNTLLLDSSC
+1876 PNTLPLDSSC
-1886 KPERTDQESGPAV
+1886 KPSEPERTAQESSPT
-1899 AEDVDVSEPTLD
+1899 VDDNVEEKERTLD
-1911 DDTNVVIQPEND
+1911 DDMNVVVQSEND
-1923 DNGEQERT
+1923 DIKEQKRT
-1931 EHTEADPN
+1931 DQNETEPDESECQGLPTLA
-1939 ASSSEGLQTLTATD
+1939 ASD
-1953 TQVLEGNAQEA
+1953 TQAIENDTQEA
-1964 EKLKSLEDNKNE
+1964 ERVDSLEDSKTE
-1976 DDEITASQPSEALI
+1976 DNDITEPSEALPI
-1990 AGEDSLESSE
+1990 TEESLETSE
-2000 PLTPYQP
+2000 PLTPYQA

-2015 LVEFQESVSET
+2015 LVEFQELVSET
-2026 KLQGGP
+2026 KIQEGP
-2032 SEVQEEPTELPEE
+2032 SQAQEEPTEILEADSKGPSELEEELIPEHQE
-2045 DSEAPS
+2045 GFDEAP
-2051 AELKEQLLEEERIH
+2051 EEERI
-2065 DGMPNEEA
+2065 DEDVPDESEPTEEH
-2073 STEKPNDFHHEE
+2073 NDFQHDQEIS
-2085 ANTQDTSTVVL
+2085 TQETSNIVL
-2096 NDAHPSISLEAPEK
+2096 NDAHPTICLEDPESTEK
-2110 SEELAESTNDASNI
+2110 SEEPTESSNDTSNI
-2124 TEATAQAAK
+2124 AEPAARSAK
-2133 DELPDQTLY
+2133 DELAEQTLC

-2156 RGKTK
+2156 RGKNK
-2161 EEEEDV
+2161 EEDDV
-2167 TPTEQTNAF
+2167 TPTGEQSF
-2176 FEEEG
+2176 FKEEI
-2181 DLSISSQEVP
+2181 DSSISNQEVP
-2191 SSETEDGEK
+2191 LSETEDGEK
-2200 TPTLESLSPHTEN
+2200 TPTLESVSPHIEN
-2213 SGPSTAC
+2213 SGP
-2220 VHASYESEEVDE
+2220 ASVQASHESADEDE
-2232 ESNTSA
+2232 EIPPSA
-2238 DMSCEEQRI
+2238 DASCKEQMI

-2258 LVVPETENDEELAE
+2258 LVLPETENSQELTD
-2272 RTEDPEGESNSALL
+2272 RTENPEDESNLALL
-2286 NAAETSTPD
+2286 NAAGTSTPD
-2295 NLSDAD
+2295 NMSDAD
-2301 DNLSVCSVDSRPDSR
+2301 DNLSVCSIDSRPDSR

-2329 GEYVDVGRDKHGVVK
+2329 GEYVSVGRDKYGVVK
-2344 FVGETEFASG
+2344 FVGETVFASG
-2354 PWVGVELDMDAGRN
+2354 MWVGVELDIDTGKN

-2408 SSSKSTS
+2408 GSTKPLPKGMSSSQ
-2415 SKGTSSQVGTS
+2415 GGTS

-2433 RVSGSNTLPRTKR
+2433 RPSGSNTLPRTKR
-2446 KEKTNS
+2446 KEKANS

>member
-29 VVDMEGNQTILA
+29 VVDMEGNQTILG

-47 GERKPPKTFAFD
+47 GDRKPPKTFAFD

-68 NTEKFSSQETVFK
+68 NTEKFSSQEIVFK
-81 CVGADILENAFQ
+81 SVGADILENAFQ

-115 AADNGGLIPRL
+115 TADNGGLIPRL
-126 CVTLFD
+126 CLSLFD
-132 SIVSKSNEILSFKV
+132 SIVSKSNEMLSFKV

-182 VDGLQVLAVTK
+182 VDGLQILAVTK

-296 KGAKNKFVP
+296 KGHKNKFVP

-394 KERLLESEKLM
+394 KERLVESEKLM

-487 SGLGIQPEHCIID
+487 SGLGIQTEHCIMD
-500 LEGEDVYITPM
+500 LEGEDVYLTPM

-608 EMYEKKLEVL
+608 EMYEKKLEML
-618 RQQLSSPVQNKQAVE
+618 RQQLSSPVQNKQLPGSE
-633 SFGGLSHAVSNPN
+633 SFGGLSHGVSNPN

-819 VAGTVPDRLQADA
+819 VAGTIPDRLQADA

-848 DPEGEGAPLG
+848 DQEGEGAPLG

-886 FWGHPSSVVVPPVIN
+886 FWGHSSSVVVPPVIN

-921 EFTVNVSEEFMD
+921 EFTVNVTEEFMD

-1067 DDLTLL
+1067 DDLNLL

-1101 SDNDKEREGSL
+1101 TDNDKEREGSL

-1188 KLFNLPIIKYMEKDE
+1188 KLFNLPIIKYMEKD
-1203 LEVCA
+1203 VCA

-1252 RKRICV
+1252 RKRVCV

-1383 SRDEEYGSPRSESH
+1383 SRDEEYGSHLRLPRSESH

-1421 KDMFRPRVKESSRD
+1421 KDMFRPRVKEGSRE

-1449 VFPFGSPKAASPIT
+1449 VFPFGSPKAASPMGS

-1476 NKELTPLLDKEK
+1476 NKELTPLLDQEK
-1488 DDIPQEDEKTPLATE
+1488 
-1503 DGAFRF
+1503 
-1509 TTSAPVQIPVPKE
+1509 
-1522 SSLDAPRGSRFE
+1522 
-1534 DEEISLSPIFI
+1534 
-1545 RVPFQEPSPQD
+1545 
-1556 QSADREKRISL
+1556 
-1567 LLDEPIASS
+1567 
-1576 PLRIRGEMAPRA
+1576 
-1588 SAAQLSRQ
+1588 
-1596 PPPHHSSSSSS
+1596 
-1607 SSDSSSSN
+1607 
-1615 STEEGSLSDPTSPT
+1615 
-1629 MFLNLHADVQSPPK
+1629 
-1643 SKRGLRHMD
+1643 
-1652 EKDNSAVETEIQL
+1652 
-1665 EEEVDVRQTS
+1665 
-1675 DLDVHEEDTGSSD
+1675 
-1688 SSDSSNSTDSLDTSD
+1688 SD
-1703 DEDEN
+1703 DEDES
-1708 ETMATHSINIPASS
+1708 ETMATHSISIPASS
-1722 SSSHRNPRQHEENH
+1722 SHHNQRQHEENH
-1736 REEDFAEFEAYNPTK
+1736 TREEDFAEFEAYNPTK
-1751 DLDMSFEVPDQE
+1751 DLDMSFEGPEQE
-1763 ESAASPPLEQ
+1763 ENAASPPLEQ
-1773 VAKTDLVTPVS
+1773 IAKTDLVTPVS

-1807 ASNLTLADEAIL
+1807 ASNLTLADEMIL

-1830 VSTDLEDA
+1830 VATDLADA
-1838 AAKISDDKR
+1838 AAKISHDKR
-1847 DTSDSDFDE
+1847 DTSDSDFEE
-1856 DSLTHDGDAS
+1856 DSPIQDGAS

-1876 PNTLLLDSSC
+1876 PNTLPLDSSC
-1886 KPERTDQESGPAV
+1886 KPSEPERTAQESSPT
-1899 AEDVDVSEPTLD
+1899 VDDNVEEKERTLD
-1911 DDTNVVIQPEND
+1911 DDMNVVVQSEND
-1923 DNGEQERT
+1923 DIKEQKRT
-1931 EHTEADPN
+1931 DQNETEPDESECQGLPTLA
-1939 ASSSEGLQTLTATD
+1939 ASD
-1953 TQVLEGNAQEA
+1953 TQAIENDTQEA
-1964 EKLKSLEDNKNE
+1964 ERVDSLEDSKTE
-1976 DDEITASQPSEALI
+1976 DNDITEPSEALPI
-1990 AGEDSLESSE
+1990 TEESLETSE
-2000 PLTPYQP
+2000 PLTPYQA

-2015 LVEFQESVSET
+2015 LVEFQELVSET
-2026 KLQGGP
+2026 KIQEGP
-2032 SEVQEEPTELPEE
+2032 SQAQEEPTEILEADSKGPSELEEELIPEHQE
-2045 DSEAPS
+2045 GFDEAP
-2051 AELKEQLLEEERIH
+2051 EEERI
-2065 DGMPNEEA
+2065 DEDVPDESEPTEEH
-2073 STEKPNDFHHEE
+2073 NDFQHDQEIS
-2085 ANTQDTSTVVL
+2085 TQETSNIVL
-2096 NDAHPSISLEAPEK
+2096 NDAHPTICLEDPESTEK
-2110 SEELAESTNDASNI
+2110 SEEPTESSNDTSNI
-2124 TEATAQAAK
+2124 AEPAARSAK
-2133 DELPDQTLY
+2133 DELAEQTLC

-2156 RGKTK
+2156 RGKNK
-2161 EEEEDV
+2161 EEDDV
-2167 TPTEQTNAF
+2167 TPTGEQSF
-2176 FEEEG
+2176 FKEEI
-2181 DLSISSQEVP
+2181 DSSISNQEVP
-2191 SSETEDGEK
+2191 LSETEDGEK
-2200 TPTLESLSPHTEN
+2200 TPTLESVSPHIEN
-2213 SGPSTAC
+2213 SGP
-2220 VHASYESEEVDE
+2220 ASVQASHESADEDE
-2232 ESNTSA
+2232 EIPPSA
-2238 DMSCEEQRI
+2238 DASCKEQMI

-2258 LVVPETENDEELAE
+2258 LVLPETENSQELTD
-2272 RTEDPEGESNSALL
+2272 RTENPEDESNLALL
-2286 NAAETSTPD
+2286 NAAGTSTPD
-2295 NLSDAD
+2295 NMSDAD
-2301 DNLSVCSVDSRPDSR
+2301 DNLSVCSIDSRPDSR

-2329 GEYVDVGRDKHGVVK
+2329 GEYVSVGRDKYGVVK
-2344 FVGETEFASG
+2344 FVGETVFASG
-2354 PWVGVELDMDAGRN
+2354 MWVGVELDIDTGKN

-2408 SSSKSTS
+2408 GSTKPLPKGMSSSQ
-2415 SKGTSSQVGTS
+2415 GGTS

-2433 RVSGSNTLPRTKR
+2433 RPSGSNTLPRTKR
-2446 KEKTNS
+2446 KEKANS

>member
-29 VVDMEGNQTILA
+29 VVDMEGNQTILG

-59 YCFWSMDET
+59 HCFWSMDET

-115 AADNGGLIPRL
+115 TADNGGLIPRL
-126 CVTLFD
+126 CISLFE
-132 SIVSKSNEILSFKV
+132 SIMSKSNEILSFKV

-182 VDGLQVLAVTK
+182 VDGLQILAVTK

-296 KGAKNKFVP
+296 KGHKNKFVP

-345 RYADRAKRIVNHAVV
+345 RYADRAKRIVNHAVI

-394 KERLLESEKLM
+394 KERLVESEKLM

-618 RQQLSSPVQNKQAVE
+618 RQQLSSPVQNKQTVE
-633 SFGGLSHAVSNPN
+633 SFGGLSHGVSNPN

-819 VAGTVPDRLQADA
+819 VAGTIPDRLQADA
-832 HSDGSSSES
+832 RSDGSSSES

-848 DPEGEGAPLG
+848 DQEGEGAPLG

-921 EFTVNVSEEFMD
+921 EFTVNVTEEFMD

-965 QKAKSLRD
+965 QKAKSLSD

-1101 SDNDKEREGSL
+1101 TDNDKEREGSL

-1188 KLFNLPIIKYMEKDE
+1188 KLFNLPIIKYMEKD
-1203 LEVCA
+1203 VCA

-1252 RKRICV
+1252 RKRVCV

-1421 KDMFRPRVKESSRD
+1421 KDMFRNRVKEGSRE

-1449 VFPFGSPKAASPIT
+1449 VFPFGSPKAASPMAS

-1488 DDIPQEDEKTPLATE
+1488 
-1503 DGAFRF
+1503 
-1509 TTSAPVQIPVPKE
+1509 
-1522 SSLDAPRGSRFE
+1522 
-1534 DEEISLSPIFI
+1534 
-1545 RVPFQEPSPQD
+1545 
-1556 QSADREKRISL
+1556 
-1567 LLDEPIASS
+1567 
-1576 PLRIRGEMAPRA
+1576 
-1588 SAAQLSRQ
+1588 
-1596 PPPHHSSSSSS
+1596 
-1607 SSDSSSSN
+1607 
-1615 STEEGSLSDPTSPT
+1615 TEEGSLSDPTSPT
-1629 MFLNLHADVQSPPK
+1629 MFLNLHADVHSPPT
-1643 SKRGLRHMD
+1643 
-1652 EKDNSAVETEIQL
+1652 SAQGQ
-1665 EEEVDVRQTS
+1665 RRM
-1675 DLDVHEEDTGSSD
+1675 
-1688 SSDSSNSTDSLDTSD
+1688 SD
-1703 DEDEN
+1703 DEDET

-1722 SSSHRNPRQHEENH
+1722 SSSHHNQRQHEEDH
-1736 REEDFAEFEAYNPTK
+1736 REEEFAEFEAYNPTK

-1763 ESAASPPLEQ
+1763 ENTASPPLGQ
-1773 VAKTDLVTPVS
+1773 AAKTDLVTPVS

-1807 ASNLTLADEAIL
+1807 ASSLTLADEAIL
-1819 NDGVNGQKGKD
+1819 NEGVNGQKETTMD
-1830 VSTDLEDA
+1830 DTA
-1838 AAKISDDKR
+1838 AAKITDDKR
-1847 DTSDSDFDE
+1847 DTSDSDFEE
-1856 DSLTHDGDAS
+1856 DSLIQDGVS

-1876 PNTLLLDSSC
+1876 PNTLPLDSSC
-1886 KPERTDQESGPAV
+1886 KPSEPERTDHESSPTIAHNDE
-1899 AEDVDVSEPTLD
+1899 AKERTLD
-1911 DDTNVVIQPEND
+1911 DDTNVVIQS
-1923 DNGEQERT
+1923 DNEQERT
-1931 EHTEADPN
+1931 DQTEGESGGPEN
-1939 ASSSEGLQTLTATD
+1939 QGLLKQTPSD
-1953 TQVLEGNAQEA
+1953 TQAIEGNTE
-1964 EKLKSLEDNKNE
+1964 ETERVETLEDSQTEDNE
-1976 DDEITASQPSEALI
+1976 IGQPQPSEAVPLKD
-1990 AGEDSLESSE
+1990 ESLESSE
-2000 PLTPYQP
+2000 PLTPYQS
-2007 EPTVVEEQ
+2007 EPAVVEEQ
-2015 LVEFQESVSET
+2015 LVEFQELVSET
-2026 KLQGGP
+2026 KLQEGP
-2032 SEVQEEPTELPEE
+2032 NKVQEEPTELSETEIPE
-2045 DSEAPS
+2045 
-2051 AELKEQLLEEERIH
+2051 AELPEIELPEADSKGPSEPEEQLLLEDQEGFQGALEEDRI
-2065 DGMPNEEA
+2065 DEDVAQEA
-2073 STEKPNDFHHEE
+2073 ESTEEPNDFQHDQEIDTHE
-2085 ANTQDTSTVVL
+2085 TSNVV
-2096 NDAHPSISLEAPEK
+2096 NDAHPPICSEGPEQ
-2110 SEELAESTNDASNI
+2110 SEESTESSNDALNV
-2124 TEATAQAAK
+2124 TETAARAAK
-2133 DELPDQTLY
+2133 DELTEQTLC

-2161 EEEEDV
+2161 EEDDV
-2167 TPTEQTNAF
+2167 TPTGEETF
-2176 FEEEG
+2176 FTEEI
-2181 DLSISSQEVP
+2181 DSSISNQQVP
-2191 SSETEDGEK
+2191 SSETDDGEK
-2200 TPTLESLSPHTEN
+2200 TPTLESVTQHIEN
-2213 SGPSTAC
+2213 SGPSTASAQDS
-2220 VHASYESEEVDE
+2220 HEAEDVDE
-2232 ESNTSA
+2232 ETNPPA
-2238 DMSCEEQRI
+2238 DALSEEQRI

-2258 LVVPETENDEELAE
+2258 LVLPENGKELADRTENAE
-2272 RTEDPEGESNSALL
+2272 GDSNTGLL
-2286 NAAETSTPD
+2286 NAAGTSTPD
-2295 NLSDAD
+2295 NMSDID
-2301 DNLSVCSVDSRPDSR
+2301 DNLSVCSGDSRPDSR
-2316 RGSVIEVPPWLGV
+2316 RGSVIEVPTWLGV
-2329 GEYVDVGRDKHGVVK
+2329 GEYVSVGRDKHGVVK

-2354 PWVGVELDMDAGRN
+2354 PWVGVELDLDTGRN

-2408 SSSKSTS
+2408 GSTKPLP
-2415 SKGTSSQVGTS
+2415 KGGTS
-2426 PGQKSSQ
+2426 PAQKSSSQ

>member
-819 VAGTVPDRLQADA
+819 VAGTVPDRLQTDA

-1080 LMRRRDYLDKQI
+1080 LMRRRDYLDEQI
-1092 QQMINKEYK
+1092 HQMINKEYK

-1188 KLFNLPIIKYMEKDE
+1188 KLFNLPIIKYMEKD
-1203 LEVCA
+1203 VCA

-1488 DDIPQEDEKTPLATE
+1488 
-1503 DGAFRF
+1503 
-1509 TTSAPVQIPVPKE
+1509 
-1522 SSLDAPRGSRFE
+1522 
-1534 DEEISLSPIFI
+1534 
-1545 RVPFQEPSPQD
+1545 
-1556 QSADREKRISL
+1556 
-1567 LLDEPIASS
+1567 
-1576 PLRIRGEMAPRA
+1576 
-1588 SAAQLSRQ
+1588 
-1596 PPPHHSSSSSS
+1596 
-1607 SSDSSSSN
+1607 
-1615 STEEGSLSDPTSPT
+1615 TEEGSLSDPTSPT
-1629 MFLNLHADVQSPPK
+1629 MFLNMHADVQSPPK

-1703 DEDEN
+1703 DEDES
-1708 ETMATHSINIPASS
+1708 ETMATHSINIPAS

-1876 PNTLLLDSSC
+1876 PNTLPLDSSC

-1899 AEDVDVSEPTLD
+1899 AENDDVNEPTLN
-1911 DDTNVVIQPEND
+1911 DDTNVVTQPEND

-1964 EKLKSLEDNKNE
+1964 EKLNSLEDNKNE
-1976 DDEITASQPSEALI
+1976 DGEITASQPSEALI
-1990 AGEDSLESSE
+1990 AGEDSLEYSE
-2000 PLTPYQP
+2000 PLTPCQP

-2032 SEVQEEPTELPEE
+2032 SKVQEEPTELPEE

-2051 AELKEQLLEEERIH
+2051 AELVEQLLEEERIH
-2065 DGMPNEEA
+2065 DDISNEGA
-2073 STEKPNDFHHEE
+2073 STENPNDFHQEE
-2085 ANTQDTSTVVL
+2085 QANTEEVSTVVL
-2096 NDAHPSISLEAPEK
+2096 NDAHPSISLEGPEK
-2110 SEELAESTNDASNI
+2110 SEELAESTNEASNI

-2181 DLSISSQEVP
+2181 DSSISSQEVP

-2200 TPTLESLSPHTEN
+2200 TPTLESLSPHIEN
-2213 SGPSTAC
+2213 SGPSTAR

-2238 DMSCEEQRI
+2238 DASCEEQRI

-2258 LVVPETENDEELAE
+2258 LVVPETENDQELAE
-2272 RTEDPEGESNSALL
+2272 RTEDPEGGSNSALL

-2329 GEYVDVGRDKHGVVK
+2329 GEYVDVGRDKHGMVK

-2354 PWVGVELDMDAGRN
+2354 PWVGVELDMDSGRN

-2408 SSSKSTS
+2408 SSSKSAS
-2415 SKGTSSQVGTS
+2415 SKGTSSSQVGTS

-2433 RVSGSNTLPRTKR
+2433 RVYGSNTLPRTKR

>member
-29 VVDMEGNQTILA
+29 VVDMEGNQTILG

-59 YCFWSMDET
+59 HCFWSMDET

-115 AADNGGLIPRL
+115 TADNGGLIPRL
-126 CVTLFD
+126 CISLFE
-132 SIVSKSNEILSFKV
+132 SIMSKSNEILSFKV

-182 VDGLQVLAVTK
+182 VDGLQILAVTK

-296 KGAKNKFVP
+296 KGHKNKFVP

-345 RYADRAKRIVNHAVV
+345 RYADRAKRIVNHAVI

-394 KERLLESEKLM
+394 KERLVESEKLM

-618 RQQLSSPVQNKQAVE
+618 RQQLSSPVQNKQTVE
-633 SFGGLSHAVSNPN
+633 SFGGLSHGVSNPN

-819 VAGTVPDRLQADA
+819 VAGTIPDRLQADA
-832 HSDGSSSES
+832 RSDGSSSES

-848 DPEGEGAPLG
+848 DQEGEGAPLG

-921 EFTVNVSEEFMD
+921 EFTVNVTEEFMD

-965 QKAKSLRD
+965 QKAKSLSD

-1101 SDNDKEREGSL
+1101 TDNDKEREGSL

-1188 KLFNLPIIKYMEKDE
+1188 KLFNLPIIKYMEKD
-1203 LEVCA
+1203 VCA

-1252 RKRICV
+1252 RKRVCV

-1383 SRDEEYGSPRSESH
+1383 SRDEEYGSHLRLPRSESH

-1421 KDMFRPRVKESSRD
+1421 KDMFRNRVKEGSRE

-1449 VFPFGSPKAASPIT
+1449 VFPFGSPKAASPMAS

-1488 DDIPQEDEKTPLATE
+1488 DNSPQEEEKTPLATE

-1509 TTSAPVQIPVPKE
+1509 ATSAPVQIPTPKDG
-1522 SSLDAPRGSRFE
+1522 SLDAPRSGRFM

-1556 QSADREKRISL
+1556 KAADHEKRISL
-1567 LLDEPIASS
+1567 LLDEPISNS
-1576 PLRIRGEMAPRA
+1576 PIRIQGEMAPRA
-1588 SAAQLSRQ
+1588 PAPAAGLPRQ
-1596 PPPHHSSSSSS
+1596 QAPHGSSSSSS

-1615 STEEGSLSDPTSPT
+1615 SDKT
-1629 MFLNLHADVQSPPK
+1629 
-1643 SKRGLRHMD
+1643 
-1652 EKDNSAVETEIQL
+1652 DNSAVAEEAQFD
-1665 EEEVDVRQTS
+1665 EEVDVSQTP
-1675 DLDVHEEDTGSSD
+1675 DLDVHDDGTGSSD

-1703 DEDEN
+1703 DEDET

-1722 SSSHRNPRQHEENH
+1722 SSSHHNQRQHEEDH
-1736 REEDFAEFEAYNPTK
+1736 REEEFAEFEAYNPTK

-1763 ESAASPPLEQ
+1763 ENTASPPLGQ
-1773 VAKTDLVTPVS
+1773 AAKTDLVTPVS

-1807 ASNLTLADEAIL
+1807 ASSLTLADEAIL
-1819 NDGVNGQKGKD
+1819 NEGVNGQKETTMD
-1830 VSTDLEDA
+1830 DTA
-1838 AAKISDDKR
+1838 AAKITDDKR
-1847 DTSDSDFDE
+1847 DTSDSDFEE
-1856 DSLTHDGDAS
+1856 DSLIQDGVS

-1876 PNTLLLDSSC
+1876 PNTLPLDSSC
-1886 KPERTDQESGPAV
+1886 KPSEPERTDHESSPTIAHNDE
-1899 AEDVDVSEPTLD
+1899 AKERTLD
-1911 DDTNVVIQPEND
+1911 DDTNVVIQS
-1923 DNGEQERT
+1923 DNEQERT
-1931 EHTEADPN
+1931 DQTEGESGGPEN
-1939 ASSSEGLQTLTATD
+1939 QGLLKQTPSD
-1953 TQVLEGNAQEA
+1953 TQAIEGNTE
-1964 EKLKSLEDNKNE
+1964 ETERVETLEDSQTEDNE
-1976 DDEITASQPSEALI
+1976 IGQPQPSEAVPLKD
-1990 AGEDSLESSE
+1990 ESLESSE
-2000 PLTPYQP
+2000 PLTPYQS
-2007 EPTVVEEQ
+2007 EPAVVEEQ
-2015 LVEFQESVSET
+2015 LVEFQELVSET
-2026 KLQGGP
+2026 KLQEGP
-2032 SEVQEEPTELPEE
+2032 NKVQEEPTELSETEIPE
-2045 DSEAPS
+2045 
-2051 AELKEQLLEEERIH
+2051 AELPEIELPEADSKGPSEPEEQLLLEDQEGFQGALEEDRI
-2065 DGMPNEEA
+2065 DEDVAQEA
-2073 STEKPNDFHHEE
+2073 ESTEEPNDFQHDQEIDTHE
-2085 ANTQDTSTVVL
+2085 TSNVV
-2096 NDAHPSISLEAPEK
+2096 NDAHPPICSEGPEQ
-2110 SEELAESTNDASNI
+2110 SEESTESSNDALNV
-2124 TEATAQAAK
+2124 TETAARAAK
-2133 DELPDQTLY
+2133 DELTEQTLC

-2161 EEEEDV
+2161 EEDDV
-2167 TPTEQTNAF
+2167 TPTGEETF
-2176 FEEEG
+2176 FTEEI
-2181 DLSISSQEVP
+2181 DSSISNQQVP
-2191 SSETEDGEK
+2191 SSETDDGEK
-2200 TPTLESLSPHTEN
+2200 TPTLESVTQHIEN
-2213 SGPSTAC
+2213 SGPSTASAQDS
-2220 VHASYESEEVDE
+2220 HEAEDVDE
-2232 ESNTSA
+2232 ETNPPA
-2238 DMSCEEQRI
+2238 DALSEEQRI

-2258 LVVPETENDEELAE
+2258 LVLPENGKELADRTENAE
-2272 RTEDPEGESNSALL
+2272 GDSNTGLL
-2286 NAAETSTPD
+2286 NAAGTSTPD
-2295 NLSDAD
+2295 NMSDID
-2301 DNLSVCSVDSRPDSR
+2301 DNLSVCSGDSRPDSR
-2316 RGSVIEVPPWLGV
+2316 RGSVIEVPTWLGV
-2329 GEYVDVGRDKHGVVK
+2329 GEYVSVGRDKHGVVK

-2354 PWVGVELDMDAGRN
+2354 PWVGVELDLDTGRN

-2408 SSSKSTS
+2408 GSTKPLP
-2415 SKGTSSQVGTS
+2415 KGGTS
-2426 PGQKSSQ
+2426 PAQKSSSQ

>member
-29 VVDMEGNQTILA
+29 VVDMEGNQTILG

-59 YCFWSMDET
+59 HCFWSMDET

-115 AADNGGLIPRL
+115 TADNGGLIPRL
-126 CVTLFD
+126 CISLFE
-132 SIVSKSNEILSFKV
+132 SIMSKSNEILSFKV

-182 VDGLQVLAVTK
+182 VDGLQILAVTK

-296 KGAKNKFVP
+296 KGHKNKFVP

-345 RYADRAKRIVNHAVV
+345 RYADRAKRIVNHAVI

-394 KERLLESEKLM
+394 KERLVESEKLM

-618 RQQLSSPVQNKQAVE
+618 RQQLSSPVQNKQTVE
-633 SFGGLSHAVSNPN
+633 SFGGLSHGVSNPN

-819 VAGTVPDRLQADA
+819 VAGTIPDRLQADA
-832 HSDGSSSES
+832 RSDGSSSES

-848 DPEGEGAPLG
+848 DQEGEGAPLG

-921 EFTVNVSEEFMD
+921 EFTVNVTEEFMD

-965 QKAKSLRD
+965 QKAKSLSD

-1101 SDNDKEREGSL
+1101 TDNDKEREGSL

-1188 KLFNLPIIKYMEKDE
+1188 KLFNLPIIKYMEKD
-1203 LEVCA
+1203 VCA

-1252 RKRICV
+1252 RKRVCV

-1383 SRDEEYGSPRSESH
+1383 SRDEEYGSHLRLPRSESH

-1421 KDMFRPRVKESSRD
+1421 KDMFRNRVKEGSRE

-1449 VFPFGSPKAASPIT
+1449 VFPFGSPKAASPMAS

-1488 DDIPQEDEKTPLATE
+1488 
-1503 DGAFRF
+1503 
-1509 TTSAPVQIPVPKE
+1509 
-1522 SSLDAPRGSRFE
+1522 
-1534 DEEISLSPIFI
+1534 
-1545 RVPFQEPSPQD
+1545 
-1556 QSADREKRISL
+1556 
-1567 LLDEPIASS
+1567 
-1576 PLRIRGEMAPRA
+1576 
-1588 SAAQLSRQ
+1588 
-1596 PPPHHSSSSSS
+1596 
-1607 SSDSSSSN
+1607 
-1615 STEEGSLSDPTSPT
+1615 TEEGSLSDPTSPT
-1629 MFLNLHADVQSPPK
+1629 MFLNLHADVHSPPT
-1643 SKRGLRHMD
+1643 
-1652 EKDNSAVETEIQL
+1652 SAQGQ
-1665 EEEVDVRQTS
+1665 RRM
-1675 DLDVHEEDTGSSD
+1675 
-1688 SSDSSNSTDSLDTSD
+1688 SD
-1703 DEDEN
+1703 DEDET

-1722 SSSHRNPRQHEENH
+1722 SSSHHNQRQHEEDH
-1736 REEDFAEFEAYNPTK
+1736 REEEFAEFEAYNPTK

-1763 ESAASPPLEQ
+1763 ENTASPPLGQ
-1773 VAKTDLVTPVS
+1773 AAKTDLVTPVS

-1807 ASNLTLADEAIL
+1807 ASSLTLADEAIL
-1819 NDGVNGQKGKD
+1819 NEGVNGQKETTMD
-1830 VSTDLEDA
+1830 DTA
-1838 AAKISDDKR
+1838 AAKITDDKR
-1847 DTSDSDFDE
+1847 DTSDSDFEE
-1856 DSLTHDGDAS
+1856 DSLIQDGVS

-1876 PNTLLLDSSC
+1876 PNTLPLDSSC
-1886 KPERTDQESGPAV
+1886 KPSEPERTDHESSPTIAHNDE
-1899 AEDVDVSEPTLD
+1899 AKERTLD
-1911 DDTNVVIQPEND
+1911 DDTNVVIQS
-1923 DNGEQERT
+1923 DNEQERT
-1931 EHTEADPN
+1931 DQTEGESGGPEN
-1939 ASSSEGLQTLTATD
+1939 QGLLKQTPSD
-1953 TQVLEGNAQEA
+1953 TQAIEGNTE
-1964 EKLKSLEDNKNE
+1964 ETERVETLEDSQTEDNE
-1976 DDEITASQPSEALI
+1976 IGQPQPSEAVPLKD
-1990 AGEDSLESSE
+1990 ESLESSE
-2000 PLTPYQP
+2000 PLTPYQS
-2007 EPTVVEEQ
+2007 EPAVVEEQ
-2015 LVEFQESVSET
+2015 LVEFQELVSET
-2026 KLQGGP
+2026 KLQEGP
-2032 SEVQEEPTELPEE
+2032 NKVQEEPTELSETEIPE
-2045 DSEAPS
+2045 
-2051 AELKEQLLEEERIH
+2051 AELPEIELPEADSKGPSEPEEQLLLEDQEGFQGALEEDRI
-2065 DGMPNEEA
+2065 DEDVAQEA
-2073 STEKPNDFHHEE
+2073 ESTEEPNDFQHDQEIDTHE
-2085 ANTQDTSTVVL
+2085 TSNVV
-2096 NDAHPSISLEAPEK
+2096 NDAHPPICSEGPEQ
-2110 SEELAESTNDASNI
+2110 SEESTESSNDALNV
-2124 TEATAQAAK
+2124 TETAARAAK
-2133 DELPDQTLY
+2133 DELTEQTLC

-2161 EEEEDV
+2161 EEDDV
-2167 TPTEQTNAF
+2167 TPTGEETF
-2176 FEEEG
+2176 FTEEI
-2181 DLSISSQEVP
+2181 DSSISNQQVP
-2191 SSETEDGEK
+2191 SSETDDGEK
-2200 TPTLESLSPHTEN
+2200 TPTLESVTQHIEN
-2213 SGPSTAC
+2213 SGPSTASAQDS
-2220 VHASYESEEVDE
+2220 HEAEDVDE
-2232 ESNTSA
+2232 ETNPPA
-2238 DMSCEEQRI
+2238 DALSEEQRI

-2258 LVVPETENDEELAE
+2258 LVLPENGKELADRTENAE
-2272 RTEDPEGESNSALL
+2272 GDSNTGLL
-2286 NAAETSTPD
+2286 NAAGTSTPD
-2295 NLSDAD
+2295 NMSDID
-2301 DNLSVCSVDSRPDSR
+2301 DNLSVCSGDSRPDSR
-2316 RGSVIEVPPWLGV
+2316 RGSVIEVPTWLGV
-2329 GEYVDVGRDKHGVVK
+2329 GEYVSVGRDKHGVVK

-2354 PWVGVELDMDAGRN
+2354 PWVGVELDLDTGRN

-2408 SSSKSTS
+2408 GSTKPLP
-2415 SKGTSSQVGTS
+2415 KGGTS
-2426 PGQKSSQ
+2426 PAQKSSSQ